1 MMARIQTTLICLLL
15 PCLLQDSLSR
25 HVPHEG
31 GHALQP
37 RIQRDIKNVDPPVVL
52 QGPITHGMDV
62 DAILRKHNITLPNG
76 YLGQCTVV
84 NTCEGLKEQLE
95 DTNRQL
101 HEKTSHTIQLEQ
113 EVFKLKLT
121 VRQLRVKSATCG
133 LETSDH
139 IAKLQAQLEDKMSQL
154 EQMSHDNGNLVLRI
168 TALTY
173 EVNELQK
180 KNTSTSTSTKI
191 TDLLSQ
197 LEEKKKQLQFKTE
210 QLEKNSHSSQRI
222 LEIIELQ
229 TQIWELEKTNRSLET
244 LTQITVLQR
253 QLDAK
258 INELESN
265 SEGSD
270 DSKIVV
276 MMITLENEITE
287 LQKRI
292 SELTEESKTKMTDLQ
307 RQLKEMKQQLIDKI
321 LQLPDNNTNTELTEE
336 ILALQNAINNLYIQ
350 ISNLQ
355 KKTNAQHA
363 ELQKN
368 LNNKEKQQEAWKKQL
383 KGEDETSVQLIMKI
397 IYIMR
402 EQRDLQIQTTQQ
414 MQTTAAQITALLQ
427 QVQDKEDEI
436 DRVRAENKDLQKQLK
451 ENNATCFSLENK
463 YDRVRG
469 ELEDKINLLNSQNS
483 GISKLVLSIMVLN
496 DEVKWLRTQIISPEA
511 ADKIDE
517 LQKQL
522 EQKNRELKTKSNE
535 LQEKSSNG
543 QRILRIIEV
552 QNLIWEFQKGVDTQS
567 NIYQIAVLQKEL
579 NDLTAEMEDKADDD
593 SKLVLTITT
602 LQSEVVNLQRMLS
615 ALSQSTAAQIVLG
628 LEKQLEDKKKQ
639 LAKLVEQSGKGPKM
653 SNLEN
658 QISEIEKR
666 IAELKEENPEA
677 KITEL
682 TTQLKES
689 ERQLEENIKRLKK
702 KDSKNSY
709 LIMQIIHLQR
719 KLRDIQNAASQQFN
733 ETAADVTALQEQ
745 LEAREEESARCQAQ
759 NKDLEKRLGD
769 KDAQCSGLQDRY
781 DNLQEKLG
789 SAMNKLDNVT
799 GYNDKLVLEVWTLT
813 NEVDDLKKRTV
824 TSATKINELQKL
836 LDEKIKE
843 LAKKTQEL
851 EDNAPQPENVLRIIA
866 IQNEILNLQ
875 KGVSNGI
882 NFDQIAALENE
893 LDALIATIEEKNNG
907 NCKQILQII
916 ALQNQVTRLQ
926 RQELELNQSS
936 EAKIAEL
943 KNQLQET
950 RDQLNEKRNEL
961 KETDS
966 RIPQLIAET
975 MGLRNK
981 LTELERTLSELKR
994 TSADKMEDLQSLL
1007 KQKSKQLEENTTQLR
1022 AVDAKNAEQ
1031 ILKIIELQK
1040 QMNEIQIEASKG
1052 KDETASE
1059 ISALQEQL
1067 EAREEESAR
1076 CQAQNKDLEKRLGD
1090 KDAQCSGLQDRY
1102 DNLQDKLG
1110 SAMNK
1115 LDNVTGYNDKLVL
1128 EVWTLTNEV
1137 DDLKKRTVTSA
1148 TKINELQKLLDEK
1161 IKELAKKTQELEDN
1175 APQPENVLRIIAIQ
1189 NEILNLQK
1197 GVSNGINFDQI
1208 AALENELDALIATIE
1223 EKNNGNCKQILQ
1235 IIALQNQ
1242 VTRLQRQE
1250 LELNQSSEAKIAEL
1264 KNQLQET
1271 RDQLNEKRNELKE
1284 TDSRIPQLIAETMG
1298 LRNKL
1303 TELERTLS
1311 ELKRTSADKME
1322 DLQSLLKQKS
1332 KQLEE
1337 NTTQLRAVDA
1347 KNAEQ
1352 ILKIIELQK
1361 QMNEIQIEAS
1371 KGKDETASEISA
1383 LQEQLEAREEESARC
1398 QAQNK
1403 DLEKRLGDKDAQC
1416 SGLQDRYDNLQ
1427 DKLGSAMNKLDN
1439 VTGYNDK
1446 LVLEVWTLT
1455 NEVDDLK
1462 KRTVT
1467 SATKINELQ
1476 KLLDEKIK
1484 ELAKKTQELEDNAP
1498 QPENVLRIIAI
1509 QNEILNLQKGVS
1521 NGINF
1526 DQIAALENELDAL
1539 IATIEEKNNGNC
1551 KQILQIIALQNQVTR
1566 LQRQELEL
1574 NQSSEAKIAELKNQL
1589 QETRD
1594 QLNEK
1599 RNELKET
1606 DSRIPQLIAE
1616 TMGLRNKLTELERTL
1631 SELKRTSADKM
1642 EDLQSLLKQKS
1653 KQLEENTTQLRAVDA
1668 KNAEQILKIIELQKQ
1683 MNEIQIEASKG
1694 KDETASEISALQEQ
1708 LEAREEESARC
1719 QAQNKDLE
1727 KRLGDKDAQCS
1738 GLQDR
1743 YDNLQDKLGSAMNKL
1758 DNVTGY
1764 NDKLVLEVWTLTNEV
1779 DDLKKRTVT
1788 SATKIN
1794 ELQKLL
1800 DEKIKELAKKT
1811 QELEDNAPQPENVLR
1826 IIAIQN
1832 EILNLQKG
1840 VSSGIN
1846 FDQIAALEN
1855 ELDALIATI
1864 EEKNNGNC
1872 KQILQIIALQNQ
1884 VTRLQRQELELNQSS
1899 EAKIAELENQL
1910 QETRDQLN
1918 EKKDE
1923 LKETDSRIP
1932 QLIAEIMG
1940 LRNKLTELERTLS
1953 ELKRTSA
1960 DKMEDLQSLL
1970 KQKSKQLEENTT
1982 QLRAVDAKNAEQ
1994 ILNIIELQ
2002 KQMKAIQTE
2011 ASNAKDKSA
2020 SEISELQEQLKAKEK
2035 LNARLDSKNRELEKL
2050 QKEMK
2055 MECDE
2060 IQHRCKEVQL
2070 QTDQNQEDLRK
2081 MQQQLRE
2088 KESAFNRLQQQLRD
2102 SKDDNARLQERN
2114 KSLQEENDKLKMNL
2128 QDLMVD
2134 PETVVHR
2141 TKVAFD
2147 PDTAHPK
2154 IILSPDETVMSVA
2167 EQRQNVP
2174 NDPGR
2179 YDLSLAALG
2188 KTGFN
2193 RGRNYWEVEVAGK
2206 TCYNI
2211 GVARGSANRKGQL
2224 KLKPAEGYWTIILTK
2239 QGVLK
2244 ALAAR
2249 PLDIQL
2255 PAVPQKLGILLDYK
2269 KGEVSFYNADT
2280 RSLLHTFTGN
2290 RFTDKL
2296 YPFFNSC
2303 LETNDEDSPIVLTR
2317 VGSVSWID

>member
-1 MMARIQTTLICLLL
+1 MARIQITLICLLL
-15 PCLLQDSLSR
+15 PCLFQDSLSK

-37 RIQRDIKNVDPPVVL
+37 RIQRDIKNVDLPVVL
-52 QGPITHGMDV
+52 QGPITHVTDV

-84 NTCEGLKEQLE
+84 NSCEGLKEQLE

-101 HEKTSHTIQLEQ
+101 QEKTSHTIQLEQ
-113 EVFKLKLT
+113 EVFRLKIT

-197 LEEKKKQLQFKTE
+197 LEEKNKQLQFKTE
-210 QLEKNSHSSQRI
+210 QLERNSRSAQRI
-222 LEIIELQ
+222 
-229 TQIWELEKTNRSLET
+229 
-244 LTQITVLQR
+244 LQR
-253 QLDAK
+253 QLEAK
-258 INELESN
+258 INELEGN

-276 MMITLENEITE
+276 MMITLENEVTE

-307 RQLKEMKQQLIDKI
+307 RQLKEMNQQLIDKI

-397 IYIMR
+397 ISIMR

-436 DRVRAENKDLQKQLK
+436 DRVQAENKDLQKQLK

-483 GISKLVLSIMVLN
+483 GISKLVLSIVALN

-552 QNLIWEFQKGVDTQS
+552 QNLIWEFQKGVATQS
-567 NIYQIAVLQKEL
+567 NIYQIAALQKEL

-615 ALSQSTAAQIVLG
+615 ALSLSTAAQIVR

-639 LAKLVEQSGKGPKM
+639 LAKLVEQSGMGPKM

-677 KITEL
+677 KIIEL

-689 ERQLEENIKRLKK
+689 EKQLEENIKRLKK
-702 KDSKNSY
+702 KDSNNSY
-709 LIMQIIHLQR
+709 LIMQILHLQR

-733 ETAADVTALQEQ
+733 ENAADVTALQEQ

-781 DNLQEKLG
+781 DSLQDKLG

-824 TSATKINELQKL
+824 TSAAKINELQKL

-875 KGVSNGI
+875 KGVSNGT

-926 RQELELNQSS
+926 RQELE
-936 EAKIAEL
+936 
-943 KNQLQET
+943 
-950 RDQLNEKRNEL
+950 
-961 KETDS
+961 
-966 RIPQLIAET
+966 
-975 MGLRNK
+975 
-981 LTELERTLSELKR
+981 
-994 TSADKMEDLQSLL
+994 
-1007 KQKSKQLEENTTQLR
+1007 
-1022 AVDAKNAEQ
+1022 
-1031 ILKIIELQK
+1031 
-1040 QMNEIQIEASKG
+1040 
-1052 KDETASE
+1052 
-1059 ISALQEQL
+1059 
-1067 EAREEESAR
+1067 
-1076 CQAQNKDLEKRLGD
+1076 
-1090 KDAQCSGLQDRY
+1090 
-1102 DNLQDKLG
+1102 
-1110 SAMNK
+1110 
-1115 LDNVTGYNDKLVL
+1115 
-1128 EVWTLTNEV
+1128 
-1137 DDLKKRTVTSA
+1137 
-1148 TKINELQKLLDEK
+1148 
-1161 IKELAKKTQELEDN
+1161 
-1175 APQPENVLRIIAIQ
+1175 
-1189 NEILNLQK
+1189 
-1197 GVSNGINFDQI
+1197 F
-1208 AALENELDALIATIE
+1208 
-1223 EKNNGNCKQILQ
+1223 
-1235 IIALQNQ
+1235 
-1242 VTRLQRQE
+1242 
-1250 LELNQSSEAKIAEL
+1250 
-1264 KNQLQET
+1264 
-1271 RDQLNEKRNELKE
+1271 
-1284 TDSRIPQLIAETMG
+1284 
-1298 LRNKL
+1298 
-1303 TELERTLS
+1303 
-1311 ELKRTSADKME
+1311 
-1322 DLQSLLKQKS
+1322 
-1332 KQLEE
+1332 
-1337 NTTQLRAVDA
+1337 
-1347 KNAEQ
+1347 
-1352 ILKIIELQK
+1352 
-1361 QMNEIQIEAS
+1361 
-1371 KGKDETASEISA
+1371 
-1383 LQEQLEAREEESARC
+1383 
-1398 QAQNK
+1398 
-1403 DLEKRLGDKDAQC
+1403 
-1416 SGLQDRYDNLQ
+1416 
-1427 DKLGSAMNKLDN
+1427 
-1439 VTGYNDK
+1439 
-1446 LVLEVWTLT
+1446 
-1455 NEVDDLK
+1455 
-1462 KRTVT
+1462 
-1467 SATKINELQ
+1467 
-1476 KLLDEKIK
+1476 
-1484 ELAKKTQELEDNAP
+1484 
-1498 QPENVLRIIAI
+1498 
-1509 QNEILNLQKGVS
+1509 
-1521 NGINF
+1521 
-1526 DQIAALENELDAL
+1526 
-1539 IATIEEKNNGNC
+1539 
-1551 KQILQIIALQNQVTR
+1551 
-1566 LQRQELEL
+1566 
-1574 NQSSEAKIAELKNQL
+1574 
-1589 QETRD
+1589 
-1594 QLNEK
+1594 
-1599 RNELKET
+1599 
-1606 DSRIPQLIAE
+1606 
-1616 TMGLRNKLTELERTL
+1616 
-1631 SELKRTSADKM
+1631 
-1642 EDLQSLLKQKS
+1642 
-1653 KQLEENTTQLRAVDA
+1653 
-1668 KNAEQILKIIELQKQ
+1668 
-1683 MNEIQIEASKG
+1683 
-1694 KDETASEISALQEQ
+1694 
-1708 LEAREEESARC
+1708 
-1719 QAQNKDLE
+1719 
-1727 KRLGDKDAQCS
+1727 
-1738 GLQDR
+1738 
-1743 YDNLQDKLGSAMNKL
+1743 
-1758 DNVTGY
+1758 
-1764 NDKLVLEVWTLTNEV
+1764 
-1779 DDLKKRTVT
+1779 
-1788 SATKIN
+1788 
-1794 ELQKLL
+1794 
-1800 DEKIKELAKKT
+1800 
-1811 QELEDNAPQPENVLR
+1811 
-1826 IIAIQN
+1826 
-1832 EILNLQKG
+1832 
-1840 VSSGIN
+1840 
-1846 FDQIAALEN
+1846 
-1855 ELDALIATI
+1855 
-1864 EEKNNGNC
+1864 
-1872 KQILQIIALQNQ
+1872 
-1884 VTRLQRQELELNQSS
+1884 NQSS

-1953 ELKRTSA
+1953 ELKQTSA

-1994 ILNIIELQ
+1994 ILKIIELQ
-2002 KQMKAIQTE
+2002 KQMNEIQIEASKGKNEIASEISALQEQLEAREEESARCQAQNKDLEKRLGDKDAQCSGLQDRYDSLQDKLGSAMNKLDNVTGYNDKLVLEVWTLTNEVDDLKKRTVTSAAKINELQKLLDEKIKELAKKTQELEDNAPQPENVLRIIAIQNEILNLQKGVSNGTNFDQIAALENELDALIATIEEKNNGNCKQILQIIALQNQVTRLQRQEFEFNQSSEAKIAELENQLQETRDQLNEKKDELKETDSRIPQLIAEIMGLRNKLTELERTLSELKQTSADKMEDLQSLLKQKSKQLEENTTQLRAVDAKNAEQILKIIELQKQMNAIQIEASKGKDETASEIYALQEQLEAREEESARCQAQNKDLEKRLGDKDAQCSGLQDRYDSLQDELGSAMNKLDNVTGYNDKLVLEVWTLTNEVDDLKKRTVTSAAKINELQKLLDEKIKELAKKTQELEDNAPQPENVLRIIAIQNEILNLQKGVSNGTNFDQIAALENELDALIATIEEKNNGNCKQILQIIALQNQVTRLQRQELEFNQSSEAKIAELENQLQETRDQLNEKKDELKETDSRIPQLIAEIMGLRNKLTELERTLSELKQTSADKMEDLQSLLKQKSKQLEENTTQLRAVDAKNAEQILKIIELQKQMNEIQIEASKGKNEIASEISALQEQLEAREEESARCQAQNKDLEKRLGDKDAQCSGLQDRYDSLQDKLGSAMNKLDNVTGYNDKLVLEVWTLTNEVDDLKKRTVTSASKINELQKLLDEKIKELAKKTQELEDNAPQPENVLRIIAIQNEILNLQKGVSNGTNFDQIAALENELDALIATIEEKNNGNCKQILQIIALQNQVTRLQRQEFEFNQSSEAKIAELENQLQETRDQLNEKKDELKETDSRIPQLIAEIMGLRNKLTELERTLSELKQTSADKMEDLQSLLKQKSKQLEENTTQLRAVDAKNAEQILKIIELQKEMKAIQTE
-2011 ASNAKDKSA
+2011 ASKAKDKSA
-2020 SEISELQEQLKAKEK
+2020 SEISEIQKQLKAKEK
-2035 LNARLDSKNRELEKL
+2035 LNARLDSKNRELEKF
-2050 QKEMK
+2050 QKEIK

-2070 QTDQNQEDLRK
+2070 QNDQNQEDLLK
-2081 MQQQLRE
+2081 MQQQLQE
-2088 KESAFNRLQQQLRD
+2088 KEAAFNRLQQQLRD
-2102 SKDDNARLQERN
+2102 SKDDNARLQGRN
-2114 KSLQEENDKLKMNL
+2114 KGLQEENDKLKMNL
-2128 QDLMVD
+2128 QDLLVD
-2134 PETVVHR
+2134 PETIVHS
-2141 TKVAFD
+2141 TKVALD

-2154 IILSPDETVMSVA
+2154 IILSADETEMSVA
-2167 EQRQNVP
+2167 QQRQNVP
-2174 NDPGR
+2174 NNPGR

-2255 PAVPQKLGILLDYK
+2255 HVLPQKFGILLDYK

-2290 RFTDKL
+2290 RFTDNL
-2296 YPFFNSC
+2296 YPFFNNC
-2303 LETNDEDSPIVLTR
+2303 LETNDEDAPIVLTR
-2317 VGSVSWID
+2317 VGSVSWIQ

>member
-52 QGPITHGMDV
+52 QGPITHVTDV
-62 DAILRKHNITLPNG
+62 DAILQKHNITLPNG

-84 NTCEGLKEQLE
+84 NSCEGLKEQLE

-101 HEKTSHTIQLEQ
+101 QEKTSHTIQLEQ
-113 EVFKLKLT
+113 EVFRLKFT
-121 VRQLRVKSATCG
+121 VRQLRVKSTTCG

-197 LEEKKKQLQFKTE
+197 LEENNKQLQFKTE
-210 QLEKNSHSSQRI
+210 QLERNSRSAQRI

-229 TQIWELEKTNRSLET
+229 TQIWELEKTNHSQET
-244 LTQITVLQR
+244 LTQIPVLQR
-253 QLDAK
+253 QLEAK
-258 INELESN
+258 INELEGN

-270 DSKIVV
+270 DSKKVV
-276 MMITLENEITE
+276 MMITLENEVTE

-292 SELTEESKTKMTDLQ
+292 SELTEESKTKITDQQ
-307 RQLKEMKQQLIDKI
+307 RQLKEMNQQLIDKI

-336 ILALQNAINNLYIQ
+336 ILALQNAINNINIQ
-350 ISNLQ
+350 ISSLQ

-363 ELQKN
+363 ELQKT
-368 LNNKEKQQEAWKKQL
+368 LNDKEKQQEAWKKQL

-397 IYIMR
+397 ISIMR

-436 DRVRAENKDLQKQLK
+436 DRVQAENKDLQKQLK

-483 GISKLVLSIMVLN
+483 GISKLVLSIVALN

-517 LQKQL
+517 LQKKL

-535 LQEKSSNG
+535 LQEKSTNG

-552 QNLIWEFQKGVDTQS
+552 QNLIWEFQKGVATQS

-615 ALSQSTAAQIVLG
+615 ALSQSTAAQIV
-628 LEKQLEDKKKQ
+628 Q
-639 LAKLVEQSGKGPKM
+639 
-653 SNLEN
+653 
-658 QISEIEKR
+658 
-666 IAELKEENPEA
+666 
-677 KITEL
+677 L

-709 LIMQIIHLQR
+709 LIMQILHLQR

-745 LEAREEESARCQAQ
+745 LEAREEESARCQAK

-781 DNLQEKLG
+781 DSLQDKLG

-824 TSATKINELQKL
+824 TSAAKINGEYPCCRALFIANHVCFERSTYVSIDPVMIFPHLSELQKL
-836 LDEKIKE
+836 LDAKIKE

-851 EDNAPQPENVLRIIA
+851 EDNAPQPENILRIIA

-875 KGVSNGI
+875 KGVSNGT

-926 RQELELNQSS
+926 RQELE
-936 EAKIAEL
+936 
-943 KNQLQET
+943 
-950 RDQLNEKRNEL
+950 
-961 KETDS
+961 
-966 RIPQLIAET
+966 
-975 MGLRNK
+975 
-981 LTELERTLSELKR
+981 
-994 TSADKMEDLQSLL
+994 
-1007 KQKSKQLEENTTQLR
+1007 
-1022 AVDAKNAEQ
+1022 
-1031 ILKIIELQK
+1031 
-1040 QMNEIQIEASKG
+1040 
-1052 KDETASE
+1052 
-1059 ISALQEQL
+1059 
-1067 EAREEESAR
+1067 
-1076 CQAQNKDLEKRLGD
+1076 
-1090 KDAQCSGLQDRY
+1090 
-1102 DNLQDKLG
+1102 
-1110 SAMNK
+1110 
-1115 LDNVTGYNDKLVL
+1115 
-1128 EVWTLTNEV
+1128 
-1137 DDLKKRTVTSA
+1137 
-1148 TKINELQKLLDEK
+1148 
-1161 IKELAKKTQELEDN
+1161 
-1175 APQPENVLRIIAIQ
+1175 
-1189 NEILNLQK
+1189 
-1197 GVSNGINFDQI
+1197 F
-1208 AALENELDALIATIE
+1208 
-1223 EKNNGNCKQILQ
+1223 
-1235 IIALQNQ
+1235 
-1242 VTRLQRQE
+1242 
-1250 LELNQSSEAKIAEL
+1250 
-1264 KNQLQET
+1264 
-1271 RDQLNEKRNELKE
+1271 
-1284 TDSRIPQLIAETMG
+1284 
-1298 LRNKL
+1298 
-1303 TELERTLS
+1303 
-1311 ELKRTSADKME
+1311 
-1322 DLQSLLKQKS
+1322 
-1332 KQLEE
+1332 
-1337 NTTQLRAVDA
+1337 
-1347 KNAEQ
+1347 
-1352 ILKIIELQK
+1352 
-1361 QMNEIQIEAS
+1361 
-1371 KGKDETASEISA
+1371 
-1383 LQEQLEAREEESARC
+1383 
-1398 QAQNK
+1398 
-1403 DLEKRLGDKDAQC
+1403 
-1416 SGLQDRYDNLQ
+1416 
-1427 DKLGSAMNKLDN
+1427 
-1439 VTGYNDK
+1439 
-1446 LVLEVWTLT
+1446 
-1455 NEVDDLK
+1455 
-1462 KRTVT
+1462 
-1467 SATKINELQ
+1467 
-1476 KLLDEKIK
+1476 
-1484 ELAKKTQELEDNAP
+1484 
-1498 QPENVLRIIAI
+1498 
-1509 QNEILNLQKGVS
+1509 
-1521 NGINF
+1521 
-1526 DQIAALENELDAL
+1526 
-1539 IATIEEKNNGNC
+1539 
-1551 KQILQIIALQNQVTR
+1551 
-1566 LQRQELEL
+1566 
-1574 NQSSEAKIAELKNQL
+1574 
-1589 QETRD
+1589 
-1594 QLNEK
+1594 
-1599 RNELKET
+1599 
-1606 DSRIPQLIAE
+1606 
-1616 TMGLRNKLTELERTL
+1616 
-1631 SELKRTSADKM
+1631 
-1642 EDLQSLLKQKS
+1642 
-1653 KQLEENTTQLRAVDA
+1653 
-1668 KNAEQILKIIELQKQ
+1668 
-1683 MNEIQIEASKG
+1683 
-1694 KDETASEISALQEQ
+1694 
-1708 LEAREEESARC
+1708 
-1719 QAQNKDLE
+1719 
-1727 KRLGDKDAQCS
+1727 
-1738 GLQDR
+1738 
-1743 YDNLQDKLGSAMNKL
+1743 
-1758 DNVTGY
+1758 
-1764 NDKLVLEVWTLTNEV
+1764 
-1779 DDLKKRTVT
+1779 
-1788 SATKIN
+1788 
-1794 ELQKLL
+1794 
-1800 DEKIKELAKKT
+1800 
-1811 QELEDNAPQPENVLR
+1811 
-1826 IIAIQN
+1826 
-1832 EILNLQKG
+1832 
-1840 VSSGIN
+1840 
-1846 FDQIAALEN
+1846 
-1855 ELDALIATI
+1855 
-1864 EEKNNGNC
+1864 
-1872 KQILQIIALQNQ
+1872 
-1884 VTRLQRQELELNQSS
+1884 NQSS

-1918 EKKDE
+1918 EKNGE

-1970 KQKSKQLEENTT
+1970 KQKSKQLEEITT

-1994 ILNIIELQ
+1994 ILKIIELQ
-2002 KQMKAIQTE
+2002 KEMKAIQTE
-2011 ASNAKDKSA
+2011 ASKAKDKSV
-2020 SEISELQEQLKAKEK
+2020 SEISELQKQLKAKEK
-2035 LNARLDSKNRELEKL
+2035 LNARLDSKNRELEKF

-2070 QTDQNQEDLRK
+2070 QNDQNQEDLLK

-2088 KESAFNRLQQQLRD
+2088 EEAAFNRLQQQLRD
-2102 SKDDNARLQERN
+2102 SKDDNARLQRRN
-2114 KSLQEENDKLKMNL
+2114 KSLQDENDKLKMNL
-2128 QDLMVD
+2128 QDLLVD
-2134 PETVVHR
+2134 PETIVHS
-2141 TKVAFD
+2141 TKVALD

-2154 IILSPDETVMSVA
+2154 IILSTDETEMSVA
-2167 EQRQNVP
+2167 QQRQNVP
-2174 NDPGR
+2174 NNPGR

-2244 ALAAR
+2244 ALAAG

-2255 PAVPQKLGILLDYK
+2255 PELPQKFGILLDYK
-2269 KGEVSFYNADT
+2269 KGEVSFYNANT

-2296 YPFFNSC
+2296 YPFFNTC
-2303 LETNDEDSPIVLTR
+2303 LETNDEDAPIVLTP
-2317 VGSVSWID
+2317 VGSVSWIQ

>member
-1 MMARIQTTLICLLL
+1 
-15 PCLLQDSLSR
+15 
-25 HVPHEG
+25 
-31 GHALQP
+31 
-37 RIQRDIKNVDPPVVL
+37 
-52 QGPITHGMDV
+52 
-62 DAILRKHNITLPNG
+62 
-76 YLGQCTVV
+76 
-84 NTCEGLKEQLE
+84 
-95 DTNRQL
+95 
-101 HEKTSHTIQLEQ
+101 
-113 EVFKLKLT
+113 
-121 VRQLRVKSATCG
+121 
-133 LETSDH
+133 
-139 IAKLQAQLEDKMSQL
+139 
-154 EQMSHDNGNLVLRI
+154 
-168 TALTY
+168 
-173 EVNELQK
+173 
-180 KNTSTSTSTKI
+180 
-191 TDLLSQ
+191 
-197 LEEKKKQLQFKTE
+197 
-210 QLEKNSHSSQRI
+210 
-222 LEIIELQ
+222 
-229 TQIWELEKTNRSLET
+229 
-244 LTQITVLQR
+244 
-253 QLDAK
+253 
-258 INELESN
+258 
-265 SEGSD
+265 
-270 DSKIVV
+270 
-276 MMITLENEITE
+276 
-287 LQKRI
+287 
-292 SELTEESKTKMTDLQ
+292 
-307 RQLKEMKQQLIDKI
+307 
-321 LQLPDNNTNTELTEE
+321 
-336 ILALQNAINNLYIQ
+336 
-350 ISNLQ
+350 
-355 KKTNAQHA
+355 
-363 ELQKN
+363 
-368 LNNKEKQQEAWKKQL
+368 
-383 KGEDETSVQLIMKI
+383 
-397 IYIMR
+397 
-402 EQRDLQIQTTQQ
+402 
-414 MQTTAAQITALLQ
+414 
-427 QVQDKEDEI
+427 
-436 DRVRAENKDLQKQLK
+436 
-451 ENNATCFSLENK
+451 
-463 YDRVRG
+463 
-469 ELEDKINLLNSQNS
+469 
-483 GISKLVLSIMVLN
+483 
-496 DEVKWLRTQIISPEA
+496 
-511 ADKIDE
+511 
-517 LQKQL
+517 
-522 EQKNRELKTKSNE
+522 
-535 LQEKSSNG
+535 
-543 QRILRIIEV
+543 
-552 QNLIWEFQKGVDTQS
+552 
-567 NIYQIAVLQKEL
+567 
-579 NDLTAEMEDKADDD
+579 
-593 SKLVLTITT
+593 
-602 LQSEVVNLQRMLS
+602 
-615 ALSQSTAAQIVLG
+615 
-628 LEKQLEDKKKQ
+628 
-639 LAKLVEQSGKGPKM
+639 
-653 SNLEN
+653 
-658 QISEIEKR
+658 
-666 IAELKEENPEA
+666 
-677 KITEL
+677 
-682 TTQLKES
+682 
-689 ERQLEENIKRLKK
+689 
-702 KDSKNSY
+702 
-709 LIMQIIHLQR
+709 
-719 KLRDIQNAASQQFN
+719 
-733 ETAADVTALQEQ
+733 
-745 LEAREEESARCQAQ
+745 
-759 NKDLEKRLGD
+759 
-769 KDAQCSGLQDRY
+769 
-781 DNLQEKLG
+781 
-789 SAMNKLDNVT
+789 MNKLDNVT

-875 KGVSNGI
+875 KGVSNGT

-907 NCKQILQII
+907 NCRQILQII

-926 RQELELNQSS
+926 RQELEFNQSS

-943 KNQLQET
+943 ENQLQET
-950 RDQLNEKRNEL
+950 RDQLNEKKDEL

-966 RIPQLIAET
+966 RIPQLIAEI

-994 TSADKMEDLQSLL
+994 RSADKMEDLQSLL

-1040 QMNEIQIEASKG
+1040 QVNEIRIEVSKG

-1197 GVSNGINFDQI
+1197 GVSNGTNFDQI

-1223 EKNNGNCKQILQ
+1223 EKNNGNCRQILQ

-1250 LELNQSSEAKIAEL
+1250 LEFNQSSEAKIAEL
-1264 KNQLQET
+1264 ENQLQET
-1271 RDQLNEKRNELKE
+1271 RDQLNEKKDELKE
-1284 TDSRIPQLIAETMG
+1284 TDSRIPQLIAEIMG

-1311 ELKRTSADKME
+1311 ELKRRSADKME

-1361 QMNEIQIEAS
+1361 QMNEIRIEVS

-1521 NGINF
+1521 NGTNF

-1551 KQILQIIALQNQVTR
+1551 RQILQIIALQNQVTR
-1566 LQRQELEL
+1566 LQRQELE
-1574 NQSSEAKIAELKNQL
+1574 
-1589 QETRD
+1589 
-1594 QLNEK
+1594 
-1599 RNELKET
+1599 
-1606 DSRIPQLIAE
+1606 
-1616 TMGLRNKLTELERTL
+1616 
-1631 SELKRTSADKM
+1631 
-1642 EDLQSLLKQKS
+1642 
-1653 KQLEENTTQLRAVDA
+1653 
-1668 KNAEQILKIIELQKQ
+1668 
-1683 MNEIQIEASKG
+1683 
-1694 KDETASEISALQEQ
+1694 
-1708 LEAREEESARC
+1708 
-1719 QAQNKDLE
+1719 
-1727 KRLGDKDAQCS
+1727 
-1738 GLQDR
+1738 
-1743 YDNLQDKLGSAMNKL
+1743 
-1758 DNVTGY
+1758 
-1764 NDKLVLEVWTLTNEV
+1764 
-1779 DDLKKRTVT
+1779 
-1788 SATKIN
+1788 
-1794 ELQKLL
+1794 
-1800 DEKIKELAKKT
+1800 
-1811 QELEDNAPQPENVLR
+1811 
-1826 IIAIQN
+1826 
-1832 EILNLQKG
+1832 
-1840 VSSGIN
+1840 
-1846 FDQIAALEN
+1846 F
-1855 ELDALIATI
+1855 
-1864 EEKNNGNC
+1864 
-1872 KQILQIIALQNQ
+1872 
-1884 VTRLQRQELELNQSS
+1884 NQSS

-1953 ELKRTSA
+1953 ELKRRSA

-1994 ILNIIELQ
+1994 ILKIIELHE
-2002 KQMKAIQTE
+2002 QMKAIQTE
-2011 ASNAKDKSA
+2011 ASKAKDKSA
-2020 SEISELQEQLKAKEK
+2020 SEISGLQEQLKAKEK
-2035 LNARLDSKNRELEKL
+2035 LNARLDSKNRELEKF

-2070 QTDQNQEDLRK
+2070 QTDQNQEDLLK

-2088 KESAFNRLQQQLRD
+2088 KEAAFNRLQQQLRD

-2128 QDLMVD
+2128 QDLVVD
-2134 PETVVHR
+2134 PETVVHS

-2154 IILSPDETVMSVA
+2154 IILSADETVMSVA
-2167 EQRQNVP
+2167 QQRQNVP

-2255 PAVPQKLGILLDYK
+2255 PAVPQKFGILLDYK

-2296 YPFFNSC
+2296 YPFFNAC
-2303 LETNDEDSPIVLTR
+2303 LETNDEDAPIVLTR

>member
-52 QGPITHGMDV
+52 QGPITHVTDV
-62 DAILRKHNITLPNG
+62 DAILQKHNITLPNG

-84 NTCEGLKEQLE
+84 NSCEGLKEQLV

-101 HEKTSHTIQLEQ
+101 QEKTSHTIQLEQ
-113 EVFKLKLT
+113 EVFRLKFT
-121 VRQLRVKSATCG
+121 VRQLRVKSTTCG

-197 LEEKKKQLQFKTE
+197 LEENNKQLQFKTE
-210 QLEKNSHSSQRI
+210 QLERNSRSAQRI

-229 TQIWELEKTNRSLET
+229 TQIWELEKTNHSQET

-253 QLDAK
+253 QLEAK
-258 INELESN
+258 INELEGN

-270 DSKIVV
+270 DSKKVV
-276 MMITLENEITE
+276 MMITLENEVTE
-287 LQKRI
+287 LQKWI
-292 SELTEESKTKMTDLQ
+292 SELTEESKTKITDQQ
-307 RQLKEMKQQLIDKI
+307 RQLKEMNQQLIDKI

-336 ILALQNAINNLYIQ
+336 ILALQNAINNLNIQ
-350 ISNLQ
+350 ISSLQ

-363 ELQKN
+363 ELQKT

-397 IYIMR
+397 ISIMR

-436 DRVRAENKDLQKQLK
+436 DRVQAENKDLQKQLK

-483 GISKLVLSIMVLN
+483 GISKLVLSIVALN

-517 LQKQL
+517 LQKKL

-552 QNLIWEFQKGVDTQS
+552 QNLIWEFQKGVATQS
-567 NIYQIAVLQKEL
+567 NIYQVAVLQKEL

-615 ALSQSTAAQIVLG
+615 ALSQSTAAQIVR
-628 LEKQLEDKKKQ
+628 LEKQLEDKKQ

-709 LIMQIIHLQR
+709 MIMQILHLQR

-781 DNLQEKLG
+781 DSLQDKLG

-824 TSATKINELQKL
+824 TSAATINELQKL
-836 LDEKIKE
+836 LDAKIKE

-851 EDNAPQPENVLRIIA
+851 EDNAPQPENILRIIA

-875 KGVSNGI
+875 KGVSNGT

-926 RQELELNQSS
+926 RQELE
-936 EAKIAEL
+936 
-943 KNQLQET
+943 
-950 RDQLNEKRNEL
+950 
-961 KETDS
+961 
-966 RIPQLIAET
+966 
-975 MGLRNK
+975 
-981 LTELERTLSELKR
+981 
-994 TSADKMEDLQSLL
+994 
-1007 KQKSKQLEENTTQLR
+1007 
-1022 AVDAKNAEQ
+1022 
-1031 ILKIIELQK
+1031 
-1040 QMNEIQIEASKG
+1040 
-1052 KDETASE
+1052 
-1059 ISALQEQL
+1059 
-1067 EAREEESAR
+1067 
-1076 CQAQNKDLEKRLGD
+1076 
-1090 KDAQCSGLQDRY
+1090 
-1102 DNLQDKLG
+1102 
-1110 SAMNK
+1110 
-1115 LDNVTGYNDKLVL
+1115 
-1128 EVWTLTNEV
+1128 
-1137 DDLKKRTVTSA
+1137 
-1148 TKINELQKLLDEK
+1148 
-1161 IKELAKKTQELEDN
+1161 
-1175 APQPENVLRIIAIQ
+1175 
-1189 NEILNLQK
+1189 
-1197 GVSNGINFDQI
+1197 F
-1208 AALENELDALIATIE
+1208 
-1223 EKNNGNCKQILQ
+1223 
-1235 IIALQNQ
+1235 
-1242 VTRLQRQE
+1242 
-1250 LELNQSSEAKIAEL
+1250 
-1264 KNQLQET
+1264 
-1271 RDQLNEKRNELKE
+1271 
-1284 TDSRIPQLIAETMG
+1284 
-1298 LRNKL
+1298 
-1303 TELERTLS
+1303 
-1311 ELKRTSADKME
+1311 
-1322 DLQSLLKQKS
+1322 
-1332 KQLEE
+1332 
-1337 NTTQLRAVDA
+1337 
-1347 KNAEQ
+1347 
-1352 ILKIIELQK
+1352 
-1361 QMNEIQIEAS
+1361 
-1371 KGKDETASEISA
+1371 
-1383 LQEQLEAREEESARC
+1383 
-1398 QAQNK
+1398 
-1403 DLEKRLGDKDAQC
+1403 
-1416 SGLQDRYDNLQ
+1416 
-1427 DKLGSAMNKLDN
+1427 
-1439 VTGYNDK
+1439 
-1446 LVLEVWTLT
+1446 
-1455 NEVDDLK
+1455 
-1462 KRTVT
+1462 
-1467 SATKINELQ
+1467 
-1476 KLLDEKIK
+1476 
-1484 ELAKKTQELEDNAP
+1484 
-1498 QPENVLRIIAI
+1498 
-1509 QNEILNLQKGVS
+1509 
-1521 NGINF
+1521 
-1526 DQIAALENELDAL
+1526 
-1539 IATIEEKNNGNC
+1539 
-1551 KQILQIIALQNQVTR
+1551 
-1566 LQRQELEL
+1566 
-1574 NQSSEAKIAELKNQL
+1574 
-1589 QETRD
+1589 
-1594 QLNEK
+1594 
-1599 RNELKET
+1599 
-1606 DSRIPQLIAE
+1606 
-1616 TMGLRNKLTELERTL
+1616 
-1631 SELKRTSADKM
+1631 
-1642 EDLQSLLKQKS
+1642 
-1653 KQLEENTTQLRAVDA
+1653 
-1668 KNAEQILKIIELQKQ
+1668 
-1683 MNEIQIEASKG
+1683 
-1694 KDETASEISALQEQ
+1694 
-1708 LEAREEESARC
+1708 
-1719 QAQNKDLE
+1719 
-1727 KRLGDKDAQCS
+1727 
-1738 GLQDR
+1738 
-1743 YDNLQDKLGSAMNKL
+1743 
-1758 DNVTGY
+1758 
-1764 NDKLVLEVWTLTNEV
+1764 
-1779 DDLKKRTVT
+1779 
-1788 SATKIN
+1788 
-1794 ELQKLL
+1794 
-1800 DEKIKELAKKT
+1800 
-1811 QELEDNAPQPENVLR
+1811 
-1826 IIAIQN
+1826 
-1832 EILNLQKG
+1832 
-1840 VSSGIN
+1840 
-1846 FDQIAALEN
+1846 
-1855 ELDALIATI
+1855 
-1864 EEKNNGNC
+1864 
-1872 KQILQIIALQNQ
+1872 
-1884 VTRLQRQELELNQSS
+1884 NQSS

-1910 QETRDQLN
+1910 QATRDQLN
-1918 EKKDE
+1918 EKNDE

-1994 ILNIIELQ
+1994 ILKIIELQ
-2002 KQMKAIQTE
+2002 KEMKAIQTE
-2011 ASNAKDKSA
+2011 ASKAEDKSV
-2020 SEISELQEQLKAKEK
+2020 SEISELQKQLKAKEK
-2035 LNARLDSKNRELEKL
+2035 LNARLDSKNRELEKF

-2070 QTDQNQEDLRK
+2070 QNDQNQEDLLK

-2088 KESAFNRLQQQLRD
+2088 EEAAFNRLQQQLRD
-2102 SKDDNARLQERN
+2102 SKDDNARLQGRN

-2128 QDLMVD
+2128 QA
-2134 PETVVHR
+2134 
-2141 TKVAFD
+2141 KVALD

-2154 IILSPDETVMSVA
+2154 IILSTDETEMSVA
-2167 EQRQNVP
+2167 QQRQNVP
-2174 NDPGR
+2174 NNPER

-2244 ALAAR
+2244 ALAAG

-2255 PAVPQKLGILLDYK
+2255 PELPQKFGILLDYK
-2269 KGEVSFYNADT
+2269 KGEVSFYNANT

-2296 YPFFNSC
+2296 YPFFNTC
-2303 LETNDEDSPIVLTR
+2303 LETNDEDAPIVLTP
-2317 VGSVSWID
+2317 VGSVSWIQ

>member
-52 QGPITHGMDV
+52 QGPITHGTDV

-84 NTCEGLKEQLE
+84 NSCEGLKEQLE

-197 LEEKKKQLQFKTE
+197 LEEKNKELQFKTE

-229 TQIWELEKTNRSLET
+229 TQIWELEKTNHSQET

-265 SEGSD
+265 SKGSD

-292 SELTEESKTKMTDLQ
+292 LELTEESKTKMTDLQ
-307 RQLKEMKQQLIDKI
+307 RQLKEMNQQLIDKI
-321 LQLPDNNTNTELTEE
+321 LQQPDNNTNTELTEE

-363 ELQKN
+363 ALQKN

-397 IYIMR
+397 ISIMR

-436 DRVRAENKDLQKQLK
+436 DRVQAENKDLQKQLK

-483 GISKLVLSIMVLN
+483 GSKLVLSIVALN

-615 ALSQSTAAQIVLG
+615 ALSQSTTAQIVR

-639 LAKLVEQSGKGPKM
+639 LATLVEQSGKGPKM

-709 LIMQIIHLQR
+709 LIMQILHLQR

-781 DNLQEKLG
+781 DNLQDKLG

-875 KGVSNGI
+875 KGVSNGT

-907 NCKQILQII
+907 NCRQILQII

-926 RQELELNQSS
+926 RQELEFNQSS

-943 KNQLQET
+943 ENQLQET
-950 RDQLNEKRNEL
+950 RDQLNEKKDEL

-966 RIPQLIAET
+966 RIPQLIAEI

-994 TSADKMEDLQSLL
+994 RSADKMEDLQSLL

-1040 QMNEIQIEASKG
+1040 QVNEIRIEVSKG

-1197 GVSNGINFDQI
+1197 GVSNGTNFDQI

-1223 EKNNGNCKQILQ
+1223 EKNNGNCRQILQ

-1250 LELNQSSEAKIAEL
+1250 LE
-1264 KNQLQET
+1264 
-1271 RDQLNEKRNELKE
+1271 
-1284 TDSRIPQLIAETMG
+1284 
-1298 LRNKL
+1298 
-1303 TELERTLS
+1303 
-1311 ELKRTSADKME
+1311 
-1322 DLQSLLKQKS
+1322 
-1332 KQLEE
+1332 
-1337 NTTQLRAVDA
+1337 
-1347 KNAEQ
+1347 
-1352 ILKIIELQK
+1352 
-1361 QMNEIQIEAS
+1361 
-1371 KGKDETASEISA
+1371 
-1383 LQEQLEAREEESARC
+1383 
-1398 QAQNK
+1398 
-1403 DLEKRLGDKDAQC
+1403 
-1416 SGLQDRYDNLQ
+1416 
-1427 DKLGSAMNKLDN
+1427 
-1439 VTGYNDK
+1439 
-1446 LVLEVWTLT
+1446 
-1455 NEVDDLK
+1455 
-1462 KRTVT
+1462 
-1467 SATKINELQ
+1467 
-1476 KLLDEKIK
+1476 
-1484 ELAKKTQELEDNAP
+1484 
-1498 QPENVLRIIAI
+1498 
-1509 QNEILNLQKGVS
+1509 
-1521 NGINF
+1521 F
-1526 DQIAALENELDAL
+1526 
-1539 IATIEEKNNGNC
+1539 
-1551 KQILQIIALQNQVTR
+1551 
-1566 LQRQELEL
+1566 
-1574 NQSSEAKIAELKNQL
+1574 
-1589 QETRD
+1589 
-1594 QLNEK
+1594 
-1599 RNELKET
+1599 
-1606 DSRIPQLIAE
+1606 
-1616 TMGLRNKLTELERTL
+1616 
-1631 SELKRTSADKM
+1631 
-1642 EDLQSLLKQKS
+1642 
-1653 KQLEENTTQLRAVDA
+1653 
-1668 KNAEQILKIIELQKQ
+1668 
-1683 MNEIQIEASKG
+1683 
-1694 KDETASEISALQEQ
+1694 
-1708 LEAREEESARC
+1708 
-1719 QAQNKDLE
+1719 
-1727 KRLGDKDAQCS
+1727 
-1738 GLQDR
+1738 
-1743 YDNLQDKLGSAMNKL
+1743 
-1758 DNVTGY
+1758 
-1764 NDKLVLEVWTLTNEV
+1764 
-1779 DDLKKRTVT
+1779 
-1788 SATKIN
+1788 
-1794 ELQKLL
+1794 
-1800 DEKIKELAKKT
+1800 
-1811 QELEDNAPQPENVLR
+1811 
-1826 IIAIQN
+1826 
-1832 EILNLQKG
+1832 
-1840 VSSGIN
+1840 
-1846 FDQIAALEN
+1846 
-1855 ELDALIATI
+1855 
-1864 EEKNNGNC
+1864 
-1872 KQILQIIALQNQ
+1872 
-1884 VTRLQRQELELNQSS
+1884 NQSS

-1953 ELKRTSA
+1953 ELKRRSA

-1994 ILNIIELQ
+1994 ILKIIELHE
-2002 KQMKAIQTE
+2002 QMKAIQTE
-2011 ASNAKDKSA
+2011 ASKAKDKSA
-2020 SEISELQEQLKAKEK
+2020 SEISGLQEQLKAKEK
-2035 LNARLDSKNRELEKL
+2035 LNARLDSKNRELEKF

-2070 QTDQNQEDLRK
+2070 QTDQNQEDLLK

-2088 KESAFNRLQQQLRD
+2088 KEAAFNRLQQQLRD

-2128 QDLMVD
+2128 QDLVVD
-2134 PETVVHR
+2134 PETVVHS

-2154 IILSPDETVMSVA
+2154 IILSADETVMSVA
-2167 EQRQNVP
+2167 QQRQNVP

-2255 PAVPQKLGILLDYK
+2255 PAVPQKFGILLDYK

-2296 YPFFNSC
+2296 YPFFNAC
-2303 LETNDEDSPIVLTR
+2303 LETNDEDAPIVLTR

>member
-31 GHALQP
+31 GRALQP

-52 QGPITHGMDV
+52 QGPITHVTDV
-62 DAILRKHNITLPNG
+62 DAILQKHNITLPNG

-84 NTCEGLKEQLE
+84 NSCEGLKEQLE

-101 HEKTSHTIQLEQ
+101 QEKTSHTIQLEQ
-113 EVFKLKLT
+113 EVFRLKFT
-121 VRQLRVKSATCG
+121 VRQLRVKSTTCG

-180 KNTSTSTSTKI
+180 KNTTTSTSTKI

-197 LEEKKKQLQFKTE
+197 LEENNKQLQFKTE
-210 QLEKNSHSSQRI
+210 QLERNSRSAQRI

-229 TQIWELEKTNRSLET
+229 TQIWELEKTNHSQET

-253 QLDAK
+253 QLEAK
-258 INELESN
+258 INELEGN

-270 DSKIVV
+270 DSKKVV
-276 MMITLENEITE
+276 MMITLENEVTE

-292 SELTEESKTKMTDLQ
+292 SELTEESKTKITDQQ
-307 RQLKEMKQQLIDKI
+307 RQLKEMNQQLIDKI

-336 ILALQNAINNLYIQ
+336 ILALQNAINNLNIQ
-350 ISNLQ
+350 ISSLQ

-363 ELQKN
+363 ELQKT

-397 IYIMR
+397 ISIMR

-436 DRVRAENKDLQKQLK
+436 DRVQAENKDLQKQLK

-483 GISKLVLSIMVLN
+483 GISKLVLSIVALN

-517 LQKQL
+517 LQKKL

-552 QNLIWEFQKGVDTQS
+552 QNLIWEFQKGVATQS

-615 ALSQSTAAQIVLG
+615 ALSQSTAAQIVR
-628 LEKQLEDKKKQ
+628 LEKQLEDKKQ

-709 LIMQIIHLQR
+709 LIMQILHLQR

-769 KDAQCSGLQDRY
+769 KDAQCFGLQDRY
-781 DNLQEKLG
+781 DSLQDKLG

-824 TSATKINELQKL
+824 TSAAKINELQKL
-836 LDEKIKE
+836 LDAKIKE

-851 EDNAPQPENVLRIIA
+851 EDNAPQPENILRIIA

-875 KGVSNGI
+875 KGVSNGT

-926 RQELELNQSS
+926 RQELE
-936 EAKIAEL
+936 
-943 KNQLQET
+943 
-950 RDQLNEKRNEL
+950 
-961 KETDS
+961 
-966 RIPQLIAET
+966 
-975 MGLRNK
+975 
-981 LTELERTLSELKR
+981 
-994 TSADKMEDLQSLL
+994 
-1007 KQKSKQLEENTTQLR
+1007 
-1022 AVDAKNAEQ
+1022 
-1031 ILKIIELQK
+1031 
-1040 QMNEIQIEASKG
+1040 
-1052 KDETASE
+1052 
-1059 ISALQEQL
+1059 
-1067 EAREEESAR
+1067 
-1076 CQAQNKDLEKRLGD
+1076 
-1090 KDAQCSGLQDRY
+1090 
-1102 DNLQDKLG
+1102 
-1110 SAMNK
+1110 
-1115 LDNVTGYNDKLVL
+1115 
-1128 EVWTLTNEV
+1128 
-1137 DDLKKRTVTSA
+1137 
-1148 TKINELQKLLDEK
+1148 
-1161 IKELAKKTQELEDN
+1161 
-1175 APQPENVLRIIAIQ
+1175 
-1189 NEILNLQK
+1189 
-1197 GVSNGINFDQI
+1197 F
-1208 AALENELDALIATIE
+1208 
-1223 EKNNGNCKQILQ
+1223 
-1235 IIALQNQ
+1235 
-1242 VTRLQRQE
+1242 
-1250 LELNQSSEAKIAEL
+1250 
-1264 KNQLQET
+1264 
-1271 RDQLNEKRNELKE
+1271 
-1284 TDSRIPQLIAETMG
+1284 
-1298 LRNKL
+1298 
-1303 TELERTLS
+1303 
-1311 ELKRTSADKME
+1311 
-1322 DLQSLLKQKS
+1322 
-1332 KQLEE
+1332 
-1337 NTTQLRAVDA
+1337 
-1347 KNAEQ
+1347 
-1352 ILKIIELQK
+1352 
-1361 QMNEIQIEAS
+1361 
-1371 KGKDETASEISA
+1371 
-1383 LQEQLEAREEESARC
+1383 
-1398 QAQNK
+1398 
-1403 DLEKRLGDKDAQC
+1403 
-1416 SGLQDRYDNLQ
+1416 
-1427 DKLGSAMNKLDN
+1427 
-1439 VTGYNDK
+1439 
-1446 LVLEVWTLT
+1446 
-1455 NEVDDLK
+1455 
-1462 KRTVT
+1462 
-1467 SATKINELQ
+1467 
-1476 KLLDEKIK
+1476 
-1484 ELAKKTQELEDNAP
+1484 
-1498 QPENVLRIIAI
+1498 
-1509 QNEILNLQKGVS
+1509 
-1521 NGINF
+1521 
-1526 DQIAALENELDAL
+1526 
-1539 IATIEEKNNGNC
+1539 
-1551 KQILQIIALQNQVTR
+1551 
-1566 LQRQELEL
+1566 
-1574 NQSSEAKIAELKNQL
+1574 
-1589 QETRD
+1589 
-1594 QLNEK
+1594 
-1599 RNELKET
+1599 
-1606 DSRIPQLIAE
+1606 
-1616 TMGLRNKLTELERTL
+1616 
-1631 SELKRTSADKM
+1631 
-1642 EDLQSLLKQKS
+1642 
-1653 KQLEENTTQLRAVDA
+1653 
-1668 KNAEQILKIIELQKQ
+1668 
-1683 MNEIQIEASKG
+1683 
-1694 KDETASEISALQEQ
+1694 
-1708 LEAREEESARC
+1708 
-1719 QAQNKDLE
+1719 
-1727 KRLGDKDAQCS
+1727 
-1738 GLQDR
+1738 
-1743 YDNLQDKLGSAMNKL
+1743 
-1758 DNVTGY
+1758 
-1764 NDKLVLEVWTLTNEV
+1764 
-1779 DDLKKRTVT
+1779 
-1788 SATKIN
+1788 
-1794 ELQKLL
+1794 
-1800 DEKIKELAKKT
+1800 
-1811 QELEDNAPQPENVLR
+1811 
-1826 IIAIQN
+1826 
-1832 EILNLQKG
+1832 
-1840 VSSGIN
+1840 
-1846 FDQIAALEN
+1846 
-1855 ELDALIATI
+1855 
-1864 EEKNNGNC
+1864 
-1872 KQILQIIALQNQ
+1872 
-1884 VTRLQRQELELNQSS
+1884 NQSS

-1918 EKKDE
+1918 EKNDE

-1994 ILNIIELQ
+1994 ILKIIELQ
-2002 KQMKAIQTE
+2002 KEMKAIQTE
-2011 ASNAKDKSA
+2011 ASKAKDKSV
-2020 SEISELQEQLKAKEK
+2020 SEISELQKQLKAKEK
-2035 LNARLDSKNRELEKL
+2035 LNARLDSKNIELEKF

-2070 QTDQNQEDLRK
+2070 QNDQNQEDLLK

-2088 KESAFNRLQQQLRD
+2088 EEAAFNRLQQQLRD
-2102 SKDDNARLQERN
+2102 SKDDNARLQGRN

-2128 QDLMVD
+2128 QDLLVD
-2134 PETVVHR
+2134 PETIVHS
-2141 TKVAFD
+2141 TKVALD

-2154 IILSPDETVMSVA
+2154 IILSTDETEMSVA
-2167 EQRQNVP
+2167 QQRQNVP
-2174 NDPGR
+2174 NNPGR

-2244 ALAAR
+2244 ALAAG

-2255 PAVPQKLGILLDYK
+2255 PELPQKFGILLDYK
-2269 KGEVSFYNADT
+2269 KGEVSFYNANT
-2280 RSLLHTFTGN
+2280 RSLLHKFTGN

-2296 YPFFNSC
+2296 YPFFNTC
-2303 LETNDEDSPIVLTR
+2303 LESNDDGPIVLTP
-2317 VGSVSWID
+2317 VGSVSWIQ

>member
-52 QGPITHGMDV
+52 QGPMTHGTDV

-84 NTCEGLKEQLE
+84 NSCEGLKEQLE

-133 LETSDH
+133 RETSDH

-229 TQIWELEKTNRSLET
+229 TQIWELEKTNHSQET

-265 SEGSD
+265 SEGSN

-292 SELTEESKTKMTDLQ
+292 SELTEESETKMTDLQ

-436 DRVRAENKDLQKQLK
+436 DRVQAENKDLQKQLK

-483 GISKLVLSIMVLN
+483 GISKLVLSIVALN

-615 ALSQSTAAQIVLG
+615 ALSQSTAAQIVR

-689 ERQLEENIKRLKK
+689 KRQLEENIKRLEK

-709 LIMQIIHLQR
+709 LIMQILHLQR

-769 KDAQCSGLQDRY
+769 KDAQCSGLQGRY
-781 DNLQEKLG
+781 DNLQDKLG

-813 NEVDDLKKRTV
+813 NEVDDLKTRTV

-875 KGVSNGI
+875 KGVSNGT

-943 KNQLQET
+943 ENQLQET
-950 RDQLNEKRNEL
+950 RDQLNEKRDEL

-966 RIPQLIAET
+966 RIPQLIAEI

-1090 KDAQCSGLQDRY
+1090 KDAQCSGLQGRY

-1197 GVSNGINFDQI
+1197 GVSNGTNFDQI

-1271 RDQLNEKRNELKE
+1271 RDQLNEKRDELKE
-1284 TDSRIPQLIAETMG
+1284 TDSRIPQLIAEIMG

-1416 SGLQDRYDNLQ
+1416 SGLQGRYDNLQ

-1521 NGINF
+1521 NGTNF

-1599 RNELKET
+1599 RDELKET

-1616 TMGLRNKLTELERTL
+1616 IMGLRNKLTELERTL

-1727 KRLGDKDAQCS
+1727 KRLGDKDAQRS
-1738 GLQDR
+1738 GLQGR

-1840 VSSGIN
+1840 VSNGTN

-1918 EKKDE
+1918 EKRDE

-1994 ILNIIELQ
+1994 ILKIIELQ

-2011 ASNAKDKSA
+2011 ASKAKDKSA

-2050 QKEMK
+2050 QKETK

-2060 IQHRCKEVQL
+2060 IKHRCKEVQL

-2088 KESAFNRLQQQLRD
+2088 KEAAFNRLQQQLRD

-2128 QDLMVD
+2128 EDLVVD

-2154 IILSPDETVMSVA
+2154 IILSTDETVMSVA
-2167 EQRQNVP
+2167 QQRQNVP

-2303 LETNDEDSPIVLTR
+2303 LETNDEDAPIVLTR

>member
-31 GHALQP
+31 GRALQP

-52 QGPITHGMDV
+52 QGPITHVTDV
-62 DAILRKHNITLPNG
+62 DAILQKHNITLPNG

-84 NTCEGLKEQLE
+84 NSCEGLKEQLE

-101 HEKTSHTIQLEQ
+101 QEKTSHTIQLEQ
-113 EVFKLKLT
+113 EVFRLKFT
-121 VRQLRVKSATCG
+121 VRQLRVKSTTCG

-180 KNTSTSTSTKI
+180 KNTTTSTSTKI

-197 LEEKKKQLQFKTE
+197 LEENNKQLQFKTE
-210 QLEKNSHSSQRI
+210 QLERNSRSAQRI

-229 TQIWELEKTNRSLET
+229 TQIWELEKTNHSQET

-253 QLDAK
+253 QLEAK
-258 INELESN
+258 INELEGN

-270 DSKIVV
+270 DSKKVV
-276 MMITLENEITE
+276 MMITLENEVTE

-292 SELTEESKTKMTDLQ
+292 SELTEESKTKITDQQ
-307 RQLKEMKQQLIDKI
+307 RQLKEMNQQLIDKI

-336 ILALQNAINNLYIQ
+336 ILALQNAINNLNIQ
-350 ISNLQ
+350 ISSLQ

-363 ELQKN
+363 ELQKT

-397 IYIMR
+397 ISIMR

-436 DRVRAENKDLQKQLK
+436 DRVQAENKDLQKQLK

-463 YDRVRG
+463 YDRVSG

-483 GISKLVLSIMVLN
+483 GISKLVLSIVALN

-517 LQKQL
+517 LQKKL

-552 QNLIWEFQKGVDTQS
+552 QNLIWEFQKGVATQS

-615 ALSQSTAAQIVLG
+615 ALSQSTAAQIVR
-628 LEKQLEDKKKQ
+628 LEKQLEDKKQ

-709 LIMQIIHLQR
+709 LIMQILHLQR

-745 LEAREEESARCQAQ
+745 LDAREEESARCQAQ

-769 KDAQCSGLQDRY
+769 KDAQCFGLQDRY
-781 DNLQEKLG
+781 DSLQDKLG

-824 TSATKINELQKL
+824 TSAAKINELQKL
-836 LDEKIKE
+836 LDAKIKE

-851 EDNAPQPENVLRIIA
+851 EDNAPQPENILRIIA

-875 KGVSNGI
+875 KGVSNGT

-926 RQELELNQSS
+926 RQELE
-936 EAKIAEL
+936 
-943 KNQLQET
+943 
-950 RDQLNEKRNEL
+950 
-961 KETDS
+961 
-966 RIPQLIAET
+966 
-975 MGLRNK
+975 
-981 LTELERTLSELKR
+981 
-994 TSADKMEDLQSLL
+994 
-1007 KQKSKQLEENTTQLR
+1007 
-1022 AVDAKNAEQ
+1022 
-1031 ILKIIELQK
+1031 
-1040 QMNEIQIEASKG
+1040 
-1052 KDETASE
+1052 
-1059 ISALQEQL
+1059 
-1067 EAREEESAR
+1067 
-1076 CQAQNKDLEKRLGD
+1076 
-1090 KDAQCSGLQDRY
+1090 
-1102 DNLQDKLG
+1102 
-1110 SAMNK
+1110 
-1115 LDNVTGYNDKLVL
+1115 
-1128 EVWTLTNEV
+1128 
-1137 DDLKKRTVTSA
+1137 
-1148 TKINELQKLLDEK
+1148 
-1161 IKELAKKTQELEDN
+1161 
-1175 APQPENVLRIIAIQ
+1175 
-1189 NEILNLQK
+1189 
-1197 GVSNGINFDQI
+1197 F
-1208 AALENELDALIATIE
+1208 
-1223 EKNNGNCKQILQ
+1223 
-1235 IIALQNQ
+1235 
-1242 VTRLQRQE
+1242 
-1250 LELNQSSEAKIAEL
+1250 
-1264 KNQLQET
+1264 
-1271 RDQLNEKRNELKE
+1271 
-1284 TDSRIPQLIAETMG
+1284 
-1298 LRNKL
+1298 
-1303 TELERTLS
+1303 
-1311 ELKRTSADKME
+1311 
-1322 DLQSLLKQKS
+1322 
-1332 KQLEE
+1332 
-1337 NTTQLRAVDA
+1337 
-1347 KNAEQ
+1347 
-1352 ILKIIELQK
+1352 
-1361 QMNEIQIEAS
+1361 
-1371 KGKDETASEISA
+1371 
-1383 LQEQLEAREEESARC
+1383 
-1398 QAQNK
+1398 
-1403 DLEKRLGDKDAQC
+1403 
-1416 SGLQDRYDNLQ
+1416 
-1427 DKLGSAMNKLDN
+1427 
-1439 VTGYNDK
+1439 
-1446 LVLEVWTLT
+1446 
-1455 NEVDDLK
+1455 
-1462 KRTVT
+1462 
-1467 SATKINELQ
+1467 
-1476 KLLDEKIK
+1476 
-1484 ELAKKTQELEDNAP
+1484 
-1498 QPENVLRIIAI
+1498 
-1509 QNEILNLQKGVS
+1509 
-1521 NGINF
+1521 
-1526 DQIAALENELDAL
+1526 
-1539 IATIEEKNNGNC
+1539 
-1551 KQILQIIALQNQVTR
+1551 
-1566 LQRQELEL
+1566 
-1574 NQSSEAKIAELKNQL
+1574 
-1589 QETRD
+1589 
-1594 QLNEK
+1594 
-1599 RNELKET
+1599 
-1606 DSRIPQLIAE
+1606 
-1616 TMGLRNKLTELERTL
+1616 
-1631 SELKRTSADKM
+1631 
-1642 EDLQSLLKQKS
+1642 
-1653 KQLEENTTQLRAVDA
+1653 
-1668 KNAEQILKIIELQKQ
+1668 
-1683 MNEIQIEASKG
+1683 
-1694 KDETASEISALQEQ
+1694 
-1708 LEAREEESARC
+1708 
-1719 QAQNKDLE
+1719 
-1727 KRLGDKDAQCS
+1727 
-1738 GLQDR
+1738 
-1743 YDNLQDKLGSAMNKL
+1743 
-1758 DNVTGY
+1758 
-1764 NDKLVLEVWTLTNEV
+1764 
-1779 DDLKKRTVT
+1779 
-1788 SATKIN
+1788 
-1794 ELQKLL
+1794 
-1800 DEKIKELAKKT
+1800 
-1811 QELEDNAPQPENVLR
+1811 
-1826 IIAIQN
+1826 
-1832 EILNLQKG
+1832 
-1840 VSSGIN
+1840 
-1846 FDQIAALEN
+1846 
-1855 ELDALIATI
+1855 
-1864 EEKNNGNC
+1864 
-1872 KQILQIIALQNQ
+1872 
-1884 VTRLQRQELELNQSS
+1884 NQSS

-1918 EKKDE
+1918 EKNDE

-1994 ILNIIELQ
+1994 ILKIIELQ
-2002 KQMKAIQTE
+2002 KEMKAIQTE
-2011 ASNAKDKSA
+2011 ASKAKDKSV
-2020 SEISELQEQLKAKEK
+2020 SEISELQKQLKAKEK
-2035 LNARLDSKNRELEKL
+2035 LNARLDSKNIELEKF

-2070 QTDQNQEDLRK
+2070 QNDQNQEDLLK

-2088 KESAFNRLQQQLRD
+2088 EEAAFNRLQQQLRD
-2102 SKDDNARLQERN
+2102 SKDDNARLQGRN

-2128 QDLMVD
+2128 QDLLVD
-2134 PETVVHR
+2134 PETIVHS
-2141 TKVAFD
+2141 TKVALD

-2154 IILSPDETVMSVA
+2154 IILSTDETEMSVA
-2167 EQRQNVP
+2167 QQRQNVP
-2174 NDPGR
+2174 NNPGR

-2244 ALAAR
+2244 ALAAG

-2255 PAVPQKLGILLDYK
+2255 PELPQKFGILLDYK
-2269 KGEVSFYNADT
+2269 KGEVSFYNANT
-2280 RSLLHTFTGN
+2280 RSLLHKFTGN

-2296 YPFFNSC
+2296 YPFFNTC
-2303 LETNDEDSPIVLTR
+2303 LESNDDGPIVLTP
-2317 VGSVSWID
+2317 VGSVSWIQ

>member
-52 QGPITHGMDV
+52 QGPITHGTDV

-84 NTCEGLKEQLE
+84 NSCEGLKEQLE

-101 HEKTSHTIQLEQ
+101 HEETSHTIQLEQ

-168 TALTY
+168 TALTF

-191 TDLLSQ
+191 TDLLSL
-197 LEEKKKQLQFKTE
+197 LEEKNKQLQFKTE
-210 QLEKNSHSSQRI
+210 QLEKNSHSSQCI

-229 TQIWELEKTNRSLET
+229 TQIWELEKTNHSQET

-265 SEGSD
+265 SKGSD

-307 RQLKEMKQQLIDKI
+307 RQLKEMNQQLIDKI

-397 IYIMR
+397 ISIMR

-414 MQTTAAQITALLQ
+414 MQTTAAQIIALLQ

-436 DRVRAENKDLQKQLK
+436 DRVQAENKDLQKQLK

-483 GISKLVLSIMVLN
+483 GSKLVLSIVALN

-602 LQSEVVNLQRMLS
+602 LQSEVHNLQRMLS
-615 ALSQSTAAQIVLG
+615 ALSQSTAAQIVR

-709 LIMQIIHLQR
+709 LIMQILHLQR

-781 DNLQEKLG
+781 DNLQDKLG

-875 KGVSNGI
+875 KGVSKGTNL
-882 NFDQIAALENE
+882 DQIAALENE

-926 RQELELNQSS
+926 RQELEFNQSS

-943 KNQLQET
+943 ENQLQET
-950 RDQLNEKRNEL
+950 RDQLNEKKDKL

-966 RIPQLIAET
+966 RIPQLIAEI

-981 LTELERTLSELKR
+981 LTELEGTLSELKR

-1031 ILKIIELQK
+1031 ILKIIKLQK

-1197 GVSNGINFDQI
+1197 GVSKGTNLDQI

-1250 LELNQSSEAKIAEL
+1250 LEFNQSSEAKIAEL
-1264 KNQLQET
+1264 ENQLQET
-1271 RDQLNEKRNELKE
+1271 RDQLNEKRDKLKE
-1284 TDSRIPQLIAETMG
+1284 TDSRIPQLIAEIMG

-1352 ILKIIELQK
+1352 ILKIIKLQK

-1521 NGINF
+1521 KGTNL

-1566 LQRQELEL
+1566 LQRQELE
-1574 NQSSEAKIAELKNQL
+1574 
-1589 QETRD
+1589 
-1594 QLNEK
+1594 
-1599 RNELKET
+1599 
-1606 DSRIPQLIAE
+1606 
-1616 TMGLRNKLTELERTL
+1616 
-1631 SELKRTSADKM
+1631 
-1642 EDLQSLLKQKS
+1642 
-1653 KQLEENTTQLRAVDA
+1653 
-1668 KNAEQILKIIELQKQ
+1668 
-1683 MNEIQIEASKG
+1683 
-1694 KDETASEISALQEQ
+1694 
-1708 LEAREEESARC
+1708 
-1719 QAQNKDLE
+1719 
-1727 KRLGDKDAQCS
+1727 
-1738 GLQDR
+1738 
-1743 YDNLQDKLGSAMNKL
+1743 
-1758 DNVTGY
+1758 
-1764 NDKLVLEVWTLTNEV
+1764 
-1779 DDLKKRTVT
+1779 
-1788 SATKIN
+1788 
-1794 ELQKLL
+1794 
-1800 DEKIKELAKKT
+1800 
-1811 QELEDNAPQPENVLR
+1811 
-1826 IIAIQN
+1826 
-1832 EILNLQKG
+1832 
-1840 VSSGIN
+1840 
-1846 FDQIAALEN
+1846 F
-1855 ELDALIATI
+1855 
-1864 EEKNNGNC
+1864 
-1872 KQILQIIALQNQ
+1872 
-1884 VTRLQRQELELNQSS
+1884 NQSS

-1918 EKKDE
+1918 EKRDK

-1994 ILNIIELQ
+1994 ILKIIELQ

-2011 ASNAKDKSA
+2011 ASKAKDKSA
-2020 SEISELQEQLKAKEK
+2020 SEFSELQEQLKAKEK
-2035 LNARLDSKNRELEKL
+2035 LNERLDSKNRELEKF

-2070 QTDQNQEDLRK
+2070 QTDQNQEDLLK

-2088 KESAFNRLQQQLRD
+2088 KEAAFNRLQQQLRD

-2128 QDLMVD
+2128 QDLVVD
-2134 PETVVHR
+2134 PDTVVHS

-2154 IILSPDETVMSVA
+2154 IILSTDETVMSVVQ
-2167 EQRQNVP
+2167 QRQNVP

-2255 PAVPQKLGILLDYK
+2255 PAVPQKFGILLDYK

-2296 YPFFNSC
+2296 YPFFNAC
-2303 LETNDEDSPIVLTR
+2303 LETNDEDAPIVLTR

>member
-15 PCLLQDSLSR
+15 LCLLQDSLSR

-37 RIQRDIKNVDPPVVL
+37 RIQRDIKNVDHPVVL
-52 QGPITHGMDV
+52 QGPITHVTDV

-84 NTCEGLKEQLE
+84 NSCEGLKEQLE

-101 HEKTSHTIQLEQ
+101 QEKTSNTIQLEQ
-113 EVFKLKLT
+113 EVFRLKLT
-121 VRQLRVKSATCG
+121 VRELRVKSATCG

-210 QLEKNSHSSQRI
+210 QLERNSHSSQRI

-229 TQIWELEKTNRSLET
+229 TQIWELEKTNHSQET

-253 QLDAK
+253 QVDAK

-276 MMITLENEITE
+276 MMITLENEVTE

-307 RQLKEMKQQLIDKI
+307 RQLKEMNQQLIDKI
-321 LQLPDNNTNTELTEE
+321 LQLPDNNTDTELTEE

-383 KGEDETSVQLIMKI
+383 KREDETSVELIMKI
-397 IYIMR
+397 ISIMR

-436 DRVRAENKDLQKQLK
+436 DRVQAENKDLQKQLK

-483 GISKLVLSIMVLN
+483 GISKLVLSIVALN

-552 QNLIWEFQKGVDTQS
+552 QNLIWEFQKGVATQS

-615 ALSQSTAAQIVLG
+615 ALSQSTAAQIVR

-689 ERQLEENIKRLKK
+689 ERQLEENINRLKK
-702 KDSKNSY
+702 KDSKNFY
-709 LIMQIIHLQR
+709 LIMQILHLQR

-733 ETAADVTALQEQ
+733 ETAADVT
-745 LEAREEESARCQAQ
+745 EAREEESARCQAQ
-759 NKDLEKRLGD
+759 NKDLKKRLGD

-781 DNLQEKLG
+781 DNLQDKLG

-875 KGVSNGI
+875 KGVSNGT

-926 RQELELNQSS
+926 RQELEFNQSS

-943 KNQLQET
+943 ENQLQET
-950 RDQLNEKRNEL
+950 RDQLNEKKDEL

-966 RIPQLIAET
+966 RIPQLIAEI

-1197 GVSNGINFDQI
+1197 GVSNGTNFDQI

-1250 LELNQSSEAKIAEL
+1250 LEFNQSSEAKIAEL
-1264 KNQLQET
+1264 ENQLQET
-1271 RDQLNEKRNELKE
+1271 RDQLNEKRDELKE
-1284 TDSRIPQLIAETMG
+1284 TDSRIPQLIAEIMG

-1467 SATKINELQ
+1467 SATKINGEYPCCCALFMANHVCFERYTYVSIDPVMIFTCLSELQ

-1521 NGINF
+1521 NGTNF

-1566 LQRQELEL
+1566 LQRQELE
-1574 NQSSEAKIAELKNQL
+1574 
-1589 QETRD
+1589 
-1594 QLNEK
+1594 
-1599 RNELKET
+1599 
-1606 DSRIPQLIAE
+1606 
-1616 TMGLRNKLTELERTL
+1616 
-1631 SELKRTSADKM
+1631 
-1642 EDLQSLLKQKS
+1642 
-1653 KQLEENTTQLRAVDA
+1653 
-1668 KNAEQILKIIELQKQ
+1668 
-1683 MNEIQIEASKG
+1683 
-1694 KDETASEISALQEQ
+1694 
-1708 LEAREEESARC
+1708 
-1719 QAQNKDLE
+1719 
-1727 KRLGDKDAQCS
+1727 
-1738 GLQDR
+1738 
-1743 YDNLQDKLGSAMNKL
+1743 
-1758 DNVTGY
+1758 
-1764 NDKLVLEVWTLTNEV
+1764 
-1779 DDLKKRTVT
+1779 
-1788 SATKIN
+1788 
-1794 ELQKLL
+1794 
-1800 DEKIKELAKKT
+1800 
-1811 QELEDNAPQPENVLR
+1811 
-1826 IIAIQN
+1826 
-1832 EILNLQKG
+1832 
-1840 VSSGIN
+1840 
-1846 FDQIAALEN
+1846 F
-1855 ELDALIATI
+1855 
-1864 EEKNNGNC
+1864 
-1872 KQILQIIALQNQ
+1872 
-1884 VTRLQRQELELNQSS
+1884 NQSS

-1994 ILNIIELQ
+1994 ILKIIELQ
-2002 KQMKAIQTE
+2002 EQMKAIQTE
-2011 ASNAKDKSA
+2011 ASKAKDKSA
-2020 SEISELQEQLKAKEK
+2020 SEIAELQKQLKAKEK
-2035 LNARLDSKNRELEKL
+2035 LNARLDSKNRELEKF

-2070 QTDQNQEDLRK
+2070 QTDQNQEDLLK
-2081 MQQQLRE
+2081 MQQQLQE
-2088 KESAFNRLQQQLRD
+2088 KEAAFNRLQQQLRD
-2102 SKDDNARLQERN
+2102 SKDDNARLQEMN

-2128 QDLMVD
+2128 QDLLVD
-2134 PETVVHR
+2134 PETVVHS

-2154 IILSPDETVMSVA
+2154 IILSTDETVMSVA
-2167 EQRQNVP
+2167 QQRQNVP

-2193 RGRNYWEVEVAGK
+2193 SGRNYWEVEVAGK

-2255 PAVPQKLGILLDYK
+2255 PAVPHKFGILLDYK

-2296 YPFFNSC
+2296 YPFFNTC
-2303 LETNDEDSPIVLTR
+2303 LETNDEDAPIVLTR

>member
-1 MMARIQTTLICLLL
+1 MARIQITLICLLL
-15 PCLLQDSLSR
+15 PCLFQDSLSK

-37 RIQRDIKNVDPPVVL
+37 RIQRDIKNVDLPVVL
-52 QGPITHGMDV
+52 QGPITHVTDV

-84 NTCEGLKEQLE
+84 NSCEGLKEQLE

-101 HEKTSHTIQLEQ
+101 QEKTSHTIQLEQ
-113 EVFKLKLT
+113 EVFRLKIT

-139 IAKLQAQLEDKMSQL
+139 IVKLQAQLEDKMSQL

-197 LEEKKKQLQFKTE
+197 LEEKNKQLQFKTE
-210 QLEKNSHSSQRI
+210 QLERNSRSAQRI
-222 LEIIELQ
+222 LEIIDLQ
-229 TQIWELEKTNRSLET
+229 TQIWELEKTNHSQET

-253 QLDAK
+253 QLEAK
-258 INELESN
+258 INELEGN

-276 MMITLENEITE
+276 MMITLENEVTE

-307 RQLKEMKQQLIDKI
+307 RQLKEMNQQLIDKI

-397 IYIMR
+397 ISIMR

-436 DRVRAENKDLQKQLK
+436 DRVQAENKDLQKQLK

-483 GISKLVLSIMVLN
+483 DISKLVLSIVALN

-552 QNLIWEFQKGVDTQS
+552 QNLIWEFQKGVATQS
-567 NIYQIAVLQKEL
+567 NIYQIAALQKEL

-615 ALSQSTAAQIVLG
+615 ALSLSTAAQIVR

-639 LAKLVEQSGKGPKM
+639 LAKLVEQSGMGPKM

-677 KITEL
+677 KIIEL

-702 KDSKNSY
+702 DSKNSY
-709 LIMQIIHLQR
+709 LIMQILHLQR

-781 DNLQEKLG
+781 DSLQDKLG

-824 TSATKINELQKL
+824 TSAAKINELQKL

-875 KGVSNGI
+875 KGVSNGT

-926 RQELELNQSS
+926 RQELEFNQSS

-943 KNQLQET
+943 ENQLQET
-950 RDQLNEKRNEL
+950 RDQLNEKKDEL
-961 KETDS
+961 KKTAS
-966 RIPQLIAET
+966 RIPQLIAEI
-975 MGLRNK
+975 MGLHNK
-981 LTELERTLSELKR
+981 LTELERTLSELKQ

-1040 QMNEIQIEASKG
+1040 QMNVIQIEASKG

-1102 DNLQDKLG
+1102 DSLQDKLG

-1148 TKINELQKLLDEK
+1148 AKINELQKLLDEK

-1197 GVSNGINFDQI
+1197 GVSNGTNFDQI

-1250 LELNQSSEAKIAEL
+1250 LEFNQSSEAKIAEL
-1264 KNQLQET
+1264 ENQLQET
-1271 RDQLNEKRNELKE
+1271 RDQLNEKKDELKI
-1284 TDSRIPQLIAETMG
+1284 TDSRIPQLIAEIMG
-1298 LRNKL
+1298 LNNKL

-1311 ELKRTSADKME
+1311 ELKQTSADKME
-1322 DLQSLLKQKS
+1322 DLQNLLKQKI

-1361 QMNEIQIEAS
+1361 QMNVIQIEAS

-1416 SGLQDRYDNLQ
+1416 SGLQDRYDSLQ

-1467 SATKINELQ
+1467 SAAKINELQ

-1521 NGINF
+1521 NGTNF

-1566 LQRQELEL
+1566 LQRQELEF
-1574 NQSSEAKIAELKNQL
+1574 NQSSEAKIAELENQL

-1599 RNELKET
+1599 KDELKIT

-1616 TMGLRNKLTELERTL
+1616 IMGLRNKLTELERTL
-1631 SELKRTSADKM
+1631 SELKQTSSDKM

-1668 KNAEQILKIIELQKQ
+1668 KNAEQILKIIELQK
-1683 MNEIQIEASKG
+1683 E
-1694 KDETASEISALQEQ
+1694 
-1708 LEAREEESARC
+1708 
-1719 QAQNKDLE
+1719 
-1727 KRLGDKDAQCS
+1727 
-1738 GLQDR
+1738 
-1743 YDNLQDKLGSAMNKL
+1743 
-1758 DNVTGY
+1758 
-1764 NDKLVLEVWTLTNEV
+1764 
-1779 DDLKKRTVT
+1779 
-1788 SATKIN
+1788 
-1794 ELQKLL
+1794 
-1800 DEKIKELAKKT
+1800 
-1811 QELEDNAPQPENVLR
+1811 
-1826 IIAIQN
+1826 
-1832 EILNLQKG
+1832 
-1840 VSSGIN
+1840 
-1846 FDQIAALEN
+1846 
-1855 ELDALIATI
+1855 
-1864 EEKNNGNC
+1864 
-1872 KQILQIIALQNQ
+1872 
-1884 VTRLQRQELELNQSS
+1884 
-1899 EAKIAELENQL
+1899 
-1910 QETRDQLN
+1910 
-1918 EKKDE
+1918 
-1923 LKETDSRIP
+1923 
-1932 QLIAEIMG
+1932 
-1940 LRNKLTELERTLS
+1940 
-1953 ELKRTSA
+1953 
-1960 DKMEDLQSLL
+1960 
-1970 KQKSKQLEENTT
+1970 
-1982 QLRAVDAKNAEQ
+1982 
-1994 ILNIIELQ
+1994 
-2002 KQMKAIQTE
+2002 MKAIQTE
-2011 ASNAKDKSA
+2011 ASKAKDKSA
-2020 SEISELQEQLKAKEK
+2020 SEISEIQKQLKAKEK
-2035 LNARLDSKNRELEKL
+2035 LNARLDSKNRELEKF
-2050 QKEMK
+2050 QKEIK

-2070 QTDQNQEDLRK
+2070 QNDQNQEDLLK
-2081 MQQQLRE
+2081 MQQQLQE
-2088 KESAFNRLQQQLRD
+2088 KEAAFNRLQQQLRD
-2102 SKDDNARLQERN
+2102 SKDDNARLQGRN
-2114 KSLQEENDKLKMNL
+2114 KGLQEENDKLKMNL
-2128 QDLMVD
+2128 QDPLVD
-2134 PETVVHR
+2134 PETIVHS
-2141 TKVAFD
+2141 TKVALD

-2154 IILSPDETVMSVA
+2154 IILSADETEMSVA
-2167 EQRQNVP
+2167 QQRQNVP
-2174 NDPGR
+2174 NNPGR

-2249 PLDIQL
+2249 PLEIQL
-2255 PAVPQKLGILLDYK
+2255 HVLPQKFGILLDYK

-2290 RFTDKL
+2290 RFTDNL
-2296 YPFFNSC
+2296 YPFFNNC
-2303 LETNDEDSPIVLTR
+2303 LETNDEDAPIVLTR
-2317 VGSVSWID
+2317 VGSVSWIQ

>member
-52 QGPITHGMDV
+52 QGPITHVTDV
-62 DAILRKHNITLPNG
+62 DAILQKHNITLPNG

-84 NTCEGLKEQLE
+84 NSCEGLKEQLE

-101 HEKTSHTIQLEQ
+101 QEKTSHTIQLEQ
-113 EVFKLKLT
+113 EVFRLKFT
-121 VRQLRVKSATCG
+121 VRQLRVKSTTCG

-197 LEEKKKQLQFKTE
+197 LEENNKQLQFKTE
-210 QLEKNSHSSQRI
+210 QLERNSRSAQRI

-229 TQIWELEKTNRSLET
+229 TQIWELEKTNHSQET
-244 LTQITVLQR
+244 LTQIPVLQR
-253 QLDAK
+253 QLEAK
-258 INELESN
+258 INELEGN

-270 DSKIVV
+270 DSKKVV
-276 MMITLENEITE
+276 MMITLENEVTE

-292 SELTEESKTKMTDLQ
+292 SELTEESKTKITDQQ
-307 RQLKEMKQQLIDKI
+307 RQLKEMNQQLIDKI

-336 ILALQNAINNLYIQ
+336 ILALQNAINNINIQ
-350 ISNLQ
+350 ISSLQ

-363 ELQKN
+363 ELQKT
-368 LNNKEKQQEAWKKQL
+368 LNDKEKQQEAWKKQL

-397 IYIMR
+397 ISIMR

-436 DRVRAENKDLQKQLK
+436 DRVQAENKDLQKQLK

-483 GISKLVLSIMVLN
+483 GISKLVLSIVALN

-517 LQKQL
+517 LQKKL

-535 LQEKSSNG
+535 LQEKSTNG

-552 QNLIWEFQKGVDTQS
+552 QNLIWEFQKGVATQS

-615 ALSQSTAAQIVLG
+615 ALSQSTAAQIVL
-628 LEKQLEDKKKQ
+628 
-639 LAKLVEQSGKGPKM
+639 
-653 SNLEN
+653 
-658 QISEIEKR
+658 
-666 IAELKEENPEA
+666 
-677 KITEL
+677 
-682 TTQLKES
+682 
-689 ERQLEENIKRLKK
+689 
-702 KDSKNSY
+702 
-709 LIMQIIHLQR
+709 MQILHLQR

-745 LEAREEESARCQAQ
+745 LEAREEESARCQAK

-781 DNLQEKLG
+781 DSLQDKLG

-824 TSATKINELQKL
+824 TSAAKINGEYPCCRALFIANHVCFERSTYVSIDPVMIFPHLSELQKL
-836 LDEKIKE
+836 LDAKIKE

-851 EDNAPQPENVLRIIA
+851 EDNAPQPENILRIIA

-875 KGVSNGI
+875 KGVSNGT

-926 RQELELNQSS
+926 RQELE
-936 EAKIAEL
+936 
-943 KNQLQET
+943 
-950 RDQLNEKRNEL
+950 
-961 KETDS
+961 
-966 RIPQLIAET
+966 
-975 MGLRNK
+975 
-981 LTELERTLSELKR
+981 
-994 TSADKMEDLQSLL
+994 
-1007 KQKSKQLEENTTQLR
+1007 
-1022 AVDAKNAEQ
+1022 
-1031 ILKIIELQK
+1031 
-1040 QMNEIQIEASKG
+1040 
-1052 KDETASE
+1052 
-1059 ISALQEQL
+1059 
-1067 EAREEESAR
+1067 
-1076 CQAQNKDLEKRLGD
+1076 
-1090 KDAQCSGLQDRY
+1090 
-1102 DNLQDKLG
+1102 
-1110 SAMNK
+1110 
-1115 LDNVTGYNDKLVL
+1115 
-1128 EVWTLTNEV
+1128 
-1137 DDLKKRTVTSA
+1137 
-1148 TKINELQKLLDEK
+1148 
-1161 IKELAKKTQELEDN
+1161 
-1175 APQPENVLRIIAIQ
+1175 
-1189 NEILNLQK
+1189 
-1197 GVSNGINFDQI
+1197 F
-1208 AALENELDALIATIE
+1208 
-1223 EKNNGNCKQILQ
+1223 
-1235 IIALQNQ
+1235 
-1242 VTRLQRQE
+1242 
-1250 LELNQSSEAKIAEL
+1250 
-1264 KNQLQET
+1264 
-1271 RDQLNEKRNELKE
+1271 
-1284 TDSRIPQLIAETMG
+1284 
-1298 LRNKL
+1298 
-1303 TELERTLS
+1303 
-1311 ELKRTSADKME
+1311 
-1322 DLQSLLKQKS
+1322 
-1332 KQLEE
+1332 
-1337 NTTQLRAVDA
+1337 
-1347 KNAEQ
+1347 
-1352 ILKIIELQK
+1352 
-1361 QMNEIQIEAS
+1361 
-1371 KGKDETASEISA
+1371 
-1383 LQEQLEAREEESARC
+1383 
-1398 QAQNK
+1398 
-1403 DLEKRLGDKDAQC
+1403 
-1416 SGLQDRYDNLQ
+1416 
-1427 DKLGSAMNKLDN
+1427 
-1439 VTGYNDK
+1439 
-1446 LVLEVWTLT
+1446 
-1455 NEVDDLK
+1455 
-1462 KRTVT
+1462 
-1467 SATKINELQ
+1467 
-1476 KLLDEKIK
+1476 
-1484 ELAKKTQELEDNAP
+1484 
-1498 QPENVLRIIAI
+1498 
-1509 QNEILNLQKGVS
+1509 
-1521 NGINF
+1521 
-1526 DQIAALENELDAL
+1526 
-1539 IATIEEKNNGNC
+1539 
-1551 KQILQIIALQNQVTR
+1551 
-1566 LQRQELEL
+1566 
-1574 NQSSEAKIAELKNQL
+1574 
-1589 QETRD
+1589 
-1594 QLNEK
+1594 
-1599 RNELKET
+1599 
-1606 DSRIPQLIAE
+1606 
-1616 TMGLRNKLTELERTL
+1616 
-1631 SELKRTSADKM
+1631 
-1642 EDLQSLLKQKS
+1642 
-1653 KQLEENTTQLRAVDA
+1653 
-1668 KNAEQILKIIELQKQ
+1668 
-1683 MNEIQIEASKG
+1683 
-1694 KDETASEISALQEQ
+1694 
-1708 LEAREEESARC
+1708 
-1719 QAQNKDLE
+1719 
-1727 KRLGDKDAQCS
+1727 
-1738 GLQDR
+1738 
-1743 YDNLQDKLGSAMNKL
+1743 
-1758 DNVTGY
+1758 
-1764 NDKLVLEVWTLTNEV
+1764 
-1779 DDLKKRTVT
+1779 
-1788 SATKIN
+1788 
-1794 ELQKLL
+1794 
-1800 DEKIKELAKKT
+1800 
-1811 QELEDNAPQPENVLR
+1811 
-1826 IIAIQN
+1826 
-1832 EILNLQKG
+1832 
-1840 VSSGIN
+1840 
-1846 FDQIAALEN
+1846 
-1855 ELDALIATI
+1855 
-1864 EEKNNGNC
+1864 
-1872 KQILQIIALQNQ
+1872 
-1884 VTRLQRQELELNQSS
+1884 NQSS

-1918 EKKDE
+1918 EKNGE

-1970 KQKSKQLEENTT
+1970 KQKSKQLEEITT

-1994 ILNIIELQ
+1994 ILKIIELQ
-2002 KQMKAIQTE
+2002 KEMKAIQTE
-2011 ASNAKDKSA
+2011 ASKAKDKSV
-2020 SEISELQEQLKAKEK
+2020 SEISELQKQLKAKEK
-2035 LNARLDSKNRELEKL
+2035 LNARLDSKNRELEKF

-2070 QTDQNQEDLRK
+2070 QNDQNQEDLLK

-2088 KESAFNRLQQQLRD
+2088 EEAAFNRLQQQLRD
-2102 SKDDNARLQERN
+2102 SKDDNARLQRRN
-2114 KSLQEENDKLKMNL
+2114 KSLQDENDKLKMNL
-2128 QDLMVD
+2128 QDLLVD
-2134 PETVVHR
+2134 PETIVHS
-2141 TKVAFD
+2141 TKVALD

-2154 IILSPDETVMSVA
+2154 IILSTDETEMSVA
-2167 EQRQNVP
+2167 QQRQNVP
-2174 NDPGR
+2174 NNPGR

-2244 ALAAR
+2244 ALAAG

-2255 PAVPQKLGILLDYK
+2255 PELPQKFGILLDYK
-2269 KGEVSFYNADT
+2269 KGEVSFYNANT

-2296 YPFFNSC
+2296 YPFFNTC
-2303 LETNDEDSPIVLTR
+2303 LETNDEDAPIVLTP
-2317 VGSVSWID
+2317 VGSVSWIQ

>member
-15 PCLLQDSLSR
+15 LCLLQDSLSR

-37 RIQRDIKNVDPPVVL
+37 RIQRDIKNVDHPVVL
-52 QGPITHGMDV
+52 QGPITHVTDV

-84 NTCEGLKEQLE
+84 NSCEGLKEQLE

-101 HEKTSHTIQLEQ
+101 QEKTSNTIQLEQ
-113 EVFKLKLT
+113 EVFRLKLT
-121 VRQLRVKSATCG
+121 VRELRVKSATCG

-210 QLEKNSHSSQRI
+210 QLERNSHSSQRI

-229 TQIWELEKTNRSLET
+229 TQIWELEKTNHSQET

-253 QLDAK
+253 QVDAK

-276 MMITLENEITE
+276 MMITLENEVTE

-307 RQLKEMKQQLIDKI
+307 RQLKEMNQQLIDKI
-321 LQLPDNNTNTELTEE
+321 LQLPDNNTDTELTEE

-383 KGEDETSVQLIMKI
+383 KREDETSVELIMKI
-397 IYIMR
+397 ISIMR

-436 DRVRAENKDLQKQLK
+436 DRVQAENKDLQKQLK

-483 GISKLVLSIMVLN
+483 GISKLVLSIVALN

-552 QNLIWEFQKGVDTQS
+552 QNLIWEFQKGVATQS

-615 ALSQSTAAQIVLG
+615 ALSQSTAAQIVR

-689 ERQLEENIKRLKK
+689 ERQLEENINRLKK
-702 KDSKNSY
+702 KDSKNFY
-709 LIMQIIHLQR
+709 LIMQILHLQR

-759 NKDLEKRLGD
+759 NKDLKKRLGD

-781 DNLQEKLG
+781 DNLQDKLG

-875 KGVSNGI
+875 KGVSNGT

-926 RQELELNQSS
+926 RQELEFNQSS

-943 KNQLQET
+943 ENQLQET
-950 RDQLNEKRNEL
+950 RDQLNEKKDEL

-966 RIPQLIAET
+966 RIPQLIAEI

-1197 GVSNGINFDQI
+1197 GVSNGTNFDQI

-1250 LELNQSSEAKIAEL
+1250 LEFNQSSEAKIAEL
-1264 KNQLQET
+1264 ENQLQET
-1271 RDQLNEKRNELKE
+1271 RDQLNEKRDELKE
-1284 TDSRIPQLIAETMG
+1284 TDSRIPQLIAEIMG

-1521 NGINF
+1521 NGTNF

-1566 LQRQELEL
+1566 LQRQELE
-1574 NQSSEAKIAELKNQL
+1574 
-1589 QETRD
+1589 
-1594 QLNEK
+1594 
-1599 RNELKET
+1599 
-1606 DSRIPQLIAE
+1606 
-1616 TMGLRNKLTELERTL
+1616 
-1631 SELKRTSADKM
+1631 
-1642 EDLQSLLKQKS
+1642 
-1653 KQLEENTTQLRAVDA
+1653 
-1668 KNAEQILKIIELQKQ
+1668 
-1683 MNEIQIEASKG
+1683 
-1694 KDETASEISALQEQ
+1694 
-1708 LEAREEESARC
+1708 
-1719 QAQNKDLE
+1719 
-1727 KRLGDKDAQCS
+1727 
-1738 GLQDR
+1738 
-1743 YDNLQDKLGSAMNKL
+1743 
-1758 DNVTGY
+1758 
-1764 NDKLVLEVWTLTNEV
+1764 
-1779 DDLKKRTVT
+1779 
-1788 SATKIN
+1788 
-1794 ELQKLL
+1794 
-1800 DEKIKELAKKT
+1800 
-1811 QELEDNAPQPENVLR
+1811 
-1826 IIAIQN
+1826 
-1832 EILNLQKG
+1832 
-1840 VSSGIN
+1840 
-1846 FDQIAALEN
+1846 F
-1855 ELDALIATI
+1855 
-1864 EEKNNGNC
+1864 
-1872 KQILQIIALQNQ
+1872 
-1884 VTRLQRQELELNQSS
+1884 NQSS

-1994 ILNIIELQ
+1994 ILKIIELQ
-2002 KQMKAIQTE
+2002 EQMKAIQTE
-2011 ASNAKDKSA
+2011 ASKAKDKSA
-2020 SEISELQEQLKAKEK
+2020 SEIAELQKQLKAKEK
-2035 LNARLDSKNRELEKL
+2035 LNARLDSKNRELEKF

-2070 QTDQNQEDLRK
+2070 QTDQNQEDLLK
-2081 MQQQLRE
+2081 MQQQLQE
-2088 KESAFNRLQQQLRD
+2088 KEAAFNRLQQQLRD
-2102 SKDDNARLQERN
+2102 SKDDNARLQEMN

-2128 QDLMVD
+2128 QDLLVD
-2134 PETVVHR
+2134 PETVVHS

-2154 IILSPDETVMSVA
+2154 IILSTDETVMSVA
-2167 EQRQNVP
+2167 QQRQNVP

-2193 RGRNYWEVEVAGK
+2193 SGRNYWEVEVAGK

-2255 PAVPQKLGILLDYK
+2255 PAVPHKFGILLDYK

-2296 YPFFNSC
+2296 YPFFNTC
-2303 LETNDEDSPIVLTR
+2303 LETNDEDAPIVLTR

>member
-52 QGPITHGMDV
+52 QGPMTHGTDV

-84 NTCEGLKEQLE
+84 NSCEGLKEQLE

-133 LETSDH
+133 RETSDH

-229 TQIWELEKTNRSLET
+229 TQIWELEKTNHSQET

-265 SEGSD
+265 SEGSN

-292 SELTEESKTKMTDLQ
+292 SELTEESETKMTDLQ

-436 DRVRAENKDLQKQLK
+436 DRVQAENKDLQKQLK

-483 GISKLVLSIMVLN
+483 GISKLVLSIVALN

-615 ALSQSTAAQIVLG
+615 ALSQSTAAQIVR

-689 ERQLEENIKRLKK
+689 KRQLEENIKRLEK

-709 LIMQIIHLQR
+709 LIMQILHLQR

-769 KDAQCSGLQDRY
+769 KDAQCSGLQGRY
-781 DNLQEKLG
+781 DNLQDKLG

-813 NEVDDLKKRTV
+813 NEVDDLKTRTV

-875 KGVSNGI
+875 KGVSNGT

-943 KNQLQET
+943 ENQLQET
-950 RDQLNEKRNEL
+950 RDQLNEKRDEL

-966 RIPQLIAET
+966 RIPQLIAEI

-1090 KDAQCSGLQDRY
+1090 KDAQCSGLQGRY

-1197 GVSNGINFDQI
+1197 GVSNGTNFDQI

-1271 RDQLNEKRNELKE
+1271 RDQLNEKRDELKE
-1284 TDSRIPQLIAETMG
+1284 TDSRIPQLIAEIMG

-1403 DLEKRLGDKDAQC
+1403 DLEKRLGDKDAQR
-1416 SGLQDRYDNLQ
+1416 SGLQGRYDNLQ

-1521 NGINF
+1521 NG
-1526 DQIAALENELDAL
+1526 
-1539 IATIEEKNNGNC
+1539 T
-1551 KQILQIIALQNQVTR
+1551 
-1566 LQRQELEL
+1566 
-1574 NQSSEAKIAELKNQL
+1574 
-1589 QETRD
+1589 
-1594 QLNEK
+1594 
-1599 RNELKET
+1599 
-1606 DSRIPQLIAE
+1606 
-1616 TMGLRNKLTELERTL
+1616 
-1631 SELKRTSADKM
+1631 
-1642 EDLQSLLKQKS
+1642 
-1653 KQLEENTTQLRAVDA
+1653 
-1668 KNAEQILKIIELQKQ
+1668 
-1683 MNEIQIEASKG
+1683 
-1694 KDETASEISALQEQ
+1694 
-1708 LEAREEESARC
+1708 
-1719 QAQNKDLE
+1719 
-1727 KRLGDKDAQCS
+1727 
-1738 GLQDR
+1738 
-1743 YDNLQDKLGSAMNKL
+1743 
-1758 DNVTGY
+1758 
-1764 NDKLVLEVWTLTNEV
+1764 
-1779 DDLKKRTVT
+1779 
-1788 SATKIN
+1788 
-1794 ELQKLL
+1794 
-1800 DEKIKELAKKT
+1800 
-1811 QELEDNAPQPENVLR
+1811 
-1826 IIAIQN
+1826 
-1832 EILNLQKG
+1832 
-1840 VSSGIN
+1840 N

-1918 EKKDE
+1918 EKRDE

-1994 ILNIIELQ
+1994 ILKIIELQ

-2011 ASNAKDKSA
+2011 ASKAKDKSA

-2050 QKEMK
+2050 QKETK

-2060 IQHRCKEVQL
+2060 IKHRCKEVQL

-2088 KESAFNRLQQQLRD
+2088 KEAAFNRLQQQLRD

-2128 QDLMVD
+2128 EDLVVD

-2154 IILSPDETVMSVA
+2154 IILSTDETVMSVA
-2167 EQRQNVP
+2167 QQRQNVP

-2303 LETNDEDSPIVLTR
+2303 LETNDEDAPIVLTR

>member
-52 QGPITHGMDV
+52 QGPITHGTDV

-84 NTCEGLKEQLE
+84 NSCEGLKEQLE

-101 HEKTSHTIQLEQ
+101 HEETSHTIQLEQ

-168 TALTY
+168 TALTF

-191 TDLLSQ
+191 TDLLSL
-197 LEEKKKQLQFKTE
+197 LEEKNKQLQFKTE
-210 QLEKNSHSSQRI
+210 QLEKNSHSSQCI

-229 TQIWELEKTNRSLET
+229 TQIWELEKTNHSQET

-265 SEGSD
+265 SKGSD
-270 DSKIVV
+270 DSKI
-276 MMITLENEITE
+276 
-287 LQKRI
+287 
-292 SELTEESKTKMTDLQ
+292 DLQ
-307 RQLKEMKQQLIDKI
+307 RQLKEMNQQLIDKI

-397 IYIMR
+397 ISIMR

-414 MQTTAAQITALLQ
+414 MQTTAAQIIALLQ

-436 DRVRAENKDLQKQLK
+436 DRVQAENKDLQKQLK

-483 GISKLVLSIMVLN
+483 GSKLVLSIVALN

-602 LQSEVVNLQRMLS
+602 LQSEVHNLQRMLS
-615 ALSQSTAAQIVLG
+615 ALSQSTAAQIVR

-709 LIMQIIHLQR
+709 LIMQILHLQR

-733 ETAADVTALQEQ
+733 ETAADVT
-745 LEAREEESARCQAQ
+745 
-759 NKDLEKRLGD
+759 
-769 KDAQCSGLQDRY
+769 
-781 DNLQEKLG
+781 
-789 SAMNKLDNVT
+789 
-799 GYNDKLVLEVWTLT
+799 
-813 NEVDDLKKRTV
+813 
-824 TSATKINELQKL
+824 
-836 LDEKIKE
+836 
-843 LAKKTQEL
+843 
-851 EDNAPQPENVLRIIA
+851 
-866 IQNEILNLQ
+866 
-875 KGVSNGI
+875 
-882 NFDQIAALENE
+882 
-893 LDALIATIEEKNNG
+893 
-907 NCKQILQII
+907 
-916 ALQNQVTRLQ
+916 
-926 RQELELNQSS
+926 
-936 EAKIAEL
+936 
-943 KNQLQET
+943 
-950 RDQLNEKRNEL
+950 
-961 KETDS
+961 
-966 RIPQLIAET
+966 
-975 MGLRNK
+975 
-981 LTELERTLSELKR
+981 
-994 TSADKMEDLQSLL
+994 
-1007 KQKSKQLEENTTQLR
+1007 
-1022 AVDAKNAEQ
+1022 
-1031 ILKIIELQK
+1031 
-1040 QMNEIQIEASKG
+1040 
-1052 KDETASE
+1052 
-1059 ISALQEQL
+1059 ALQEQL

-1148 TKINELQKLLDEK
+1148 TKINGEYPCCRALFMANHVCFERYTYVSIDPVMIFTCLSELQKLLDEK

-1197 GVSNGINFDQI
+1197 GVSKGTNLDQI

-1250 LELNQSSEAKIAEL
+1250 LEFNQSSEAKIAEL
-1264 KNQLQET
+1264 ENQLQET
-1271 RDQLNEKRNELKE
+1271 RDQLNEKKDKLKE
-1284 TDSRIPQLIAETMG
+1284 TDSRIPQLIAEIMG

-1303 TELERTLS
+1303 TELEGTLS

-1361 QMNEIQIEAS
+1361 QM
-1371 KGKDETASEISA
+1371 
-1383 LQEQLEAREEESARC
+1383 
-1398 QAQNK
+1398 
-1403 DLEKRLGDKDAQC
+1403 
-1416 SGLQDRYDNLQ
+1416 
-1427 DKLGSAMNKLDN
+1427 
-1439 VTGYNDK
+1439 
-1446 LVLEVWTLT
+1446 
-1455 NEVDDLK
+1455 
-1462 KRTVT
+1462 
-1467 SATKINELQ
+1467 
-1476 KLLDEKIK
+1476 
-1484 ELAKKTQELEDNAP
+1484 
-1498 QPENVLRIIAI
+1498 
-1509 QNEILNLQKGVS
+1509 
-1521 NGINF
+1521 
-1526 DQIAALENELDAL
+1526 
-1539 IATIEEKNNGNC
+1539 
-1551 KQILQIIALQNQVTR
+1551 
-1566 LQRQELEL
+1566 
-1574 NQSSEAKIAELKNQL
+1574 
-1589 QETRD
+1589 
-1594 QLNEK
+1594 
-1599 RNELKET
+1599 
-1606 DSRIPQLIAE
+1606 
-1616 TMGLRNKLTELERTL
+1616 
-1631 SELKRTSADKM
+1631 
-1642 EDLQSLLKQKS
+1642 
-1653 KQLEENTTQLRAVDA
+1653 
-1668 KNAEQILKIIELQKQ
+1668 
-1683 MNEIQIEASKG
+1683 
-1694 KDETASEISALQEQ
+1694 
-1708 LEAREEESARC
+1708 
-1719 QAQNKDLE
+1719 
-1727 KRLGDKDAQCS
+1727 
-1738 GLQDR
+1738 
-1743 YDNLQDKLGSAMNKL
+1743 
-1758 DNVTGY
+1758 
-1764 NDKLVLEVWTLTNEV
+1764 
-1779 DDLKKRTVT
+1779 
-1788 SATKIN
+1788 
-1794 ELQKLL
+1794 
-1800 DEKIKELAKKT
+1800 
-1811 QELEDNAPQPENVLR
+1811 
-1826 IIAIQN
+1826 
-1832 EILNLQKG
+1832 
-1840 VSSGIN
+1840 
-1846 FDQIAALEN
+1846 
-1855 ELDALIATI
+1855 
-1864 EEKNNGNC
+1864 
-1872 KQILQIIALQNQ
+1872 
-1884 VTRLQRQELELNQSS
+1884 
-1899 EAKIAELENQL
+1899 
-1910 QETRDQLN
+1910 
-1918 EKKDE
+1918 
-1923 LKETDSRIP
+1923 
-1932 QLIAEIMG
+1932 
-1940 LRNKLTELERTLS
+1940 
-1953 ELKRTSA
+1953 
-1960 DKMEDLQSLL
+1960 
-1970 KQKSKQLEENTT
+1970 
-1982 QLRAVDAKNAEQ
+1982 
-1994 ILNIIELQ
+1994 
-2002 KQMKAIQTE
+2002 KAIQTE
-2011 ASNAKDKSA
+2011 ASKAKDKSA
-2020 SEISELQEQLKAKEK
+2020 SEFSELQEQLKAKEK
-2035 LNARLDSKNRELEKL
+2035 LNERLDSKNRELEKF

-2070 QTDQNQEDLRK
+2070 QTDQNQEDLLK

-2088 KESAFNRLQQQLRD
+2088 KEAAFNRLQQQLRD

-2128 QDLMVD
+2128 QDLVVD
-2134 PETVVHR
+2134 PDTVVHS

-2154 IILSPDETVMSVA
+2154 IILSTDETVMSVVQ
-2167 EQRQNVP
+2167 QRQNVP

-2255 PAVPQKLGILLDYK
+2255 PAVPQKFGILLDYK

-2296 YPFFNSC
+2296 YPFFNAC
-2303 LETNDEDSPIVLTR
+2303 LETNDEDAPIVLTR

>member
-52 QGPITHGMDV
+52 QGPITHVTDV
-62 DAILRKHNITLPNG
+62 DAILQKHNITLPNG

-84 NTCEGLKEQLE
+84 NSCEGLKEQLE

-101 HEKTSHTIQLEQ
+101 QEKTSHTIQLEQ
-113 EVFKLKLT
+113 EVFRLKFT
-121 VRQLRVKSATCG
+121 VRQLRVKSTTCG

-197 LEEKKKQLQFKTE
+197 LEENNKQLQFKTE
-210 QLEKNSHSSQRI
+210 QLERNSRSAQRI

-229 TQIWELEKTNRSLET
+229 TQIWELEKTNHSQET
-244 LTQITVLQR
+244 LTQIPVLQR
-253 QLDAK
+253 QLEAK
-258 INELESN
+258 INELEGN

-270 DSKIVV
+270 DSKKVV
-276 MMITLENEITE
+276 MMITLENEVTE

-292 SELTEESKTKMTDLQ
+292 SELTEESKTKITDQQ
-307 RQLKEMKQQLIDKI
+307 RQLKEMNQQLIDKI

-336 ILALQNAINNLYIQ
+336 ILALQNAINNINIQ
-350 ISNLQ
+350 ISSLQ

-363 ELQKN
+363 ELQKT
-368 LNNKEKQQEAWKKQL
+368 LNDKEKQQEAWKKQL

-397 IYIMR
+397 ISIMR

-436 DRVRAENKDLQKQLK
+436 DRVQAENKDLQKQLK

-483 GISKLVLSIMVLN
+483 GISKLVLSIVALN

-517 LQKQL
+517 LQKKL

-535 LQEKSSNG
+535 LQEKSTNG

-552 QNLIWEFQKGVDTQS
+552 QNLIWEFQKGVATQS

-615 ALSQSTAAQIVLG
+615 ALSQSTAAQIVR
-628 LEKQLEDKKKQ
+628 
-639 LAKLVEQSGKGPKM
+639 PKM

-709 LIMQIIHLQR
+709 LIMQILHLQR

-745 LEAREEESARCQAQ
+745 LEAREEESARCQAK

-781 DNLQEKLG
+781 DSLQDKLG

-824 TSATKINELQKL
+824 TSAAKINGEYPCCRALFIANHVCFERSTYVSIDPVMIFPHLSELQKL
-836 LDEKIKE
+836 LDAKIKE

-851 EDNAPQPENVLRIIA
+851 EDNAPQPENILRIIA

-875 KGVSNGI
+875 KGVSNGT

-926 RQELELNQSS
+926 RQELE
-936 EAKIAEL
+936 
-943 KNQLQET
+943 
-950 RDQLNEKRNEL
+950 
-961 KETDS
+961 
-966 RIPQLIAET
+966 
-975 MGLRNK
+975 
-981 LTELERTLSELKR
+981 
-994 TSADKMEDLQSLL
+994 
-1007 KQKSKQLEENTTQLR
+1007 
-1022 AVDAKNAEQ
+1022 
-1031 ILKIIELQK
+1031 
-1040 QMNEIQIEASKG
+1040 
-1052 KDETASE
+1052 
-1059 ISALQEQL
+1059 
-1067 EAREEESAR
+1067 
-1076 CQAQNKDLEKRLGD
+1076 
-1090 KDAQCSGLQDRY
+1090 
-1102 DNLQDKLG
+1102 
-1110 SAMNK
+1110 
-1115 LDNVTGYNDKLVL
+1115 
-1128 EVWTLTNEV
+1128 
-1137 DDLKKRTVTSA
+1137 
-1148 TKINELQKLLDEK
+1148 
-1161 IKELAKKTQELEDN
+1161 
-1175 APQPENVLRIIAIQ
+1175 
-1189 NEILNLQK
+1189 
-1197 GVSNGINFDQI
+1197 F
-1208 AALENELDALIATIE
+1208 
-1223 EKNNGNCKQILQ
+1223 
-1235 IIALQNQ
+1235 
-1242 VTRLQRQE
+1242 
-1250 LELNQSSEAKIAEL
+1250 
-1264 KNQLQET
+1264 
-1271 RDQLNEKRNELKE
+1271 
-1284 TDSRIPQLIAETMG
+1284 
-1298 LRNKL
+1298 
-1303 TELERTLS
+1303 
-1311 ELKRTSADKME
+1311 
-1322 DLQSLLKQKS
+1322 
-1332 KQLEE
+1332 
-1337 NTTQLRAVDA
+1337 
-1347 KNAEQ
+1347 
-1352 ILKIIELQK
+1352 
-1361 QMNEIQIEAS
+1361 
-1371 KGKDETASEISA
+1371 
-1383 LQEQLEAREEESARC
+1383 
-1398 QAQNK
+1398 
-1403 DLEKRLGDKDAQC
+1403 
-1416 SGLQDRYDNLQ
+1416 
-1427 DKLGSAMNKLDN
+1427 
-1439 VTGYNDK
+1439 
-1446 LVLEVWTLT
+1446 
-1455 NEVDDLK
+1455 
-1462 KRTVT
+1462 
-1467 SATKINELQ
+1467 
-1476 KLLDEKIK
+1476 
-1484 ELAKKTQELEDNAP
+1484 
-1498 QPENVLRIIAI
+1498 
-1509 QNEILNLQKGVS
+1509 
-1521 NGINF
+1521 
-1526 DQIAALENELDAL
+1526 
-1539 IATIEEKNNGNC
+1539 
-1551 KQILQIIALQNQVTR
+1551 
-1566 LQRQELEL
+1566 
-1574 NQSSEAKIAELKNQL
+1574 
-1589 QETRD
+1589 
-1594 QLNEK
+1594 
-1599 RNELKET
+1599 
-1606 DSRIPQLIAE
+1606 
-1616 TMGLRNKLTELERTL
+1616 
-1631 SELKRTSADKM
+1631 
-1642 EDLQSLLKQKS
+1642 
-1653 KQLEENTTQLRAVDA
+1653 
-1668 KNAEQILKIIELQKQ
+1668 
-1683 MNEIQIEASKG
+1683 
-1694 KDETASEISALQEQ
+1694 
-1708 LEAREEESARC
+1708 
-1719 QAQNKDLE
+1719 
-1727 KRLGDKDAQCS
+1727 
-1738 GLQDR
+1738 
-1743 YDNLQDKLGSAMNKL
+1743 
-1758 DNVTGY
+1758 
-1764 NDKLVLEVWTLTNEV
+1764 
-1779 DDLKKRTVT
+1779 
-1788 SATKIN
+1788 
-1794 ELQKLL
+1794 
-1800 DEKIKELAKKT
+1800 
-1811 QELEDNAPQPENVLR
+1811 
-1826 IIAIQN
+1826 
-1832 EILNLQKG
+1832 
-1840 VSSGIN
+1840 
-1846 FDQIAALEN
+1846 
-1855 ELDALIATI
+1855 
-1864 EEKNNGNC
+1864 
-1872 KQILQIIALQNQ
+1872 
-1884 VTRLQRQELELNQSS
+1884 NQSS

-1918 EKKDE
+1918 EKNGE

-1970 KQKSKQLEENTT
+1970 KQKSKQLEEITT

-1994 ILNIIELQ
+1994 ILKIIELQ
-2002 KQMKAIQTE
+2002 KEMKAIQTE
-2011 ASNAKDKSA
+2011 ASKAKDKSV
-2020 SEISELQEQLKAKEK
+2020 SEISELQKQLKAKEK
-2035 LNARLDSKNRELEKL
+2035 LNARLDSKNRELEKF

-2070 QTDQNQEDLRK
+2070 QNDQNQEDLLK

-2088 KESAFNRLQQQLRD
+2088 EEAAFNRLQQQLRD
-2102 SKDDNARLQERN
+2102 SKDDNARLQRRN
-2114 KSLQEENDKLKMNL
+2114 KSLQDENDKLKMNL
-2128 QDLMVD
+2128 QDLLVD
-2134 PETVVHR
+2134 PETIVHS
-2141 TKVAFD
+2141 TKVALD

-2154 IILSPDETVMSVA
+2154 IILSTDETEMSVA
-2167 EQRQNVP
+2167 QQRQNVP
-2174 NDPGR
+2174 NNPGR

-2244 ALAAR
+2244 ALAAG

-2255 PAVPQKLGILLDYK
+2255 PELPQKFGILLDYK
-2269 KGEVSFYNADT
+2269 KGEVSFYNANT

-2296 YPFFNSC
+2296 YPFFNTC
-2303 LETNDEDSPIVLTR
+2303 LETNDEDAPIVLTP
-2317 VGSVSWID
+2317 VGSVSWIQ

>member
-31 GHALQP
+31 GRALQP

-52 QGPITHGMDV
+52 QGPITHVTDV
-62 DAILRKHNITLPNG
+62 DAILQKHNITLPNG

-84 NTCEGLKEQLE
+84 NSCEGLKEQLE

-101 HEKTSHTIQLEQ
+101 QEKTSHTIQLEQ
-113 EVFKLKLT
+113 EVFRLKFT
-121 VRQLRVKSATCG
+121 VRQLRVKSTTCG

-180 KNTSTSTSTKI
+180 KNTTTSTSTKI

-197 LEEKKKQLQFKTE
+197 LEENNKQLQFKTE
-210 QLEKNSHSSQRI
+210 QLERNSRSAQRI

-229 TQIWELEKTNRSLET
+229 TQIWELEKTNHSQET

-253 QLDAK
+253 QLEAK
-258 INELESN
+258 INELEGN

-270 DSKIVV
+270 DSKKVV
-276 MMITLENEITE
+276 MMITLENEVTE

-292 SELTEESKTKMTDLQ
+292 SELTEESKTKITDQQ
-307 RQLKEMKQQLIDKI
+307 RQLKEMNQQLIDKI

-336 ILALQNAINNLYIQ
+336 ILALQNAINNLNIQ
-350 ISNLQ
+350 ISSLQ

-363 ELQKN
+363 ELQKT

-397 IYIMR
+397 ISIMR

-436 DRVRAENKDLQKQLK
+436 DRVQAENKDLQKQLK

-463 YDRVRG
+463 YDRVSG

-483 GISKLVLSIMVLN
+483 GISKLVLSIVALN

-517 LQKQL
+517 LQKKL

-552 QNLIWEFQKGVDTQS
+552 QNLIWEFQKGVATQS

-593 SKLVLTITT
+593 SKL
-602 LQSEVVNLQRMLS
+602 
-615 ALSQSTAAQIVLG
+615 
-628 LEKQLEDKKKQ
+628 
-639 LAKLVEQSGKGPKM
+639 
-653 SNLEN
+653 
-658 QISEIEKR
+658 
-666 IAELKEENPEA
+666 
-677 KITEL
+677 EL

-709 LIMQIIHLQR
+709 LIMQILHLQR

-745 LEAREEESARCQAQ
+745 LDAREEESARCQAQ

-769 KDAQCSGLQDRY
+769 KDAQCFGLQDRY
-781 DNLQEKLG
+781 DSLQDKLG

-824 TSATKINELQKL
+824 TSAAKINELQKL
-836 LDEKIKE
+836 LDAKIKE

-851 EDNAPQPENVLRIIA
+851 EDNAPQPENILRIIA

-875 KGVSNGI
+875 KGVSNGT

-926 RQELELNQSS
+926 RQELE
-936 EAKIAEL
+936 
-943 KNQLQET
+943 
-950 RDQLNEKRNEL
+950 
-961 KETDS
+961 
-966 RIPQLIAET
+966 
-975 MGLRNK
+975 
-981 LTELERTLSELKR
+981 
-994 TSADKMEDLQSLL
+994 
-1007 KQKSKQLEENTTQLR
+1007 
-1022 AVDAKNAEQ
+1022 
-1031 ILKIIELQK
+1031 
-1040 QMNEIQIEASKG
+1040 
-1052 KDETASE
+1052 
-1059 ISALQEQL
+1059 
-1067 EAREEESAR
+1067 
-1076 CQAQNKDLEKRLGD
+1076 
-1090 KDAQCSGLQDRY
+1090 
-1102 DNLQDKLG
+1102 
-1110 SAMNK
+1110 
-1115 LDNVTGYNDKLVL
+1115 
-1128 EVWTLTNEV
+1128 
-1137 DDLKKRTVTSA
+1137 
-1148 TKINELQKLLDEK
+1148 
-1161 IKELAKKTQELEDN
+1161 
-1175 APQPENVLRIIAIQ
+1175 
-1189 NEILNLQK
+1189 
-1197 GVSNGINFDQI
+1197 F
-1208 AALENELDALIATIE
+1208 
-1223 EKNNGNCKQILQ
+1223 
-1235 IIALQNQ
+1235 
-1242 VTRLQRQE
+1242 
-1250 LELNQSSEAKIAEL
+1250 
-1264 KNQLQET
+1264 
-1271 RDQLNEKRNELKE
+1271 
-1284 TDSRIPQLIAETMG
+1284 
-1298 LRNKL
+1298 
-1303 TELERTLS
+1303 
-1311 ELKRTSADKME
+1311 
-1322 DLQSLLKQKS
+1322 
-1332 KQLEE
+1332 
-1337 NTTQLRAVDA
+1337 
-1347 KNAEQ
+1347 
-1352 ILKIIELQK
+1352 
-1361 QMNEIQIEAS
+1361 
-1371 KGKDETASEISA
+1371 
-1383 LQEQLEAREEESARC
+1383 
-1398 QAQNK
+1398 
-1403 DLEKRLGDKDAQC
+1403 
-1416 SGLQDRYDNLQ
+1416 
-1427 DKLGSAMNKLDN
+1427 
-1439 VTGYNDK
+1439 
-1446 LVLEVWTLT
+1446 
-1455 NEVDDLK
+1455 
-1462 KRTVT
+1462 
-1467 SATKINELQ
+1467 
-1476 KLLDEKIK
+1476 
-1484 ELAKKTQELEDNAP
+1484 
-1498 QPENVLRIIAI
+1498 
-1509 QNEILNLQKGVS
+1509 
-1521 NGINF
+1521 
-1526 DQIAALENELDAL
+1526 
-1539 IATIEEKNNGNC
+1539 
-1551 KQILQIIALQNQVTR
+1551 
-1566 LQRQELEL
+1566 
-1574 NQSSEAKIAELKNQL
+1574 
-1589 QETRD
+1589 
-1594 QLNEK
+1594 
-1599 RNELKET
+1599 
-1606 DSRIPQLIAE
+1606 
-1616 TMGLRNKLTELERTL
+1616 
-1631 SELKRTSADKM
+1631 
-1642 EDLQSLLKQKS
+1642 
-1653 KQLEENTTQLRAVDA
+1653 
-1668 KNAEQILKIIELQKQ
+1668 
-1683 MNEIQIEASKG
+1683 
-1694 KDETASEISALQEQ
+1694 
-1708 LEAREEESARC
+1708 
-1719 QAQNKDLE
+1719 
-1727 KRLGDKDAQCS
+1727 
-1738 GLQDR
+1738 
-1743 YDNLQDKLGSAMNKL
+1743 
-1758 DNVTGY
+1758 
-1764 NDKLVLEVWTLTNEV
+1764 
-1779 DDLKKRTVT
+1779 
-1788 SATKIN
+1788 
-1794 ELQKLL
+1794 
-1800 DEKIKELAKKT
+1800 
-1811 QELEDNAPQPENVLR
+1811 
-1826 IIAIQN
+1826 
-1832 EILNLQKG
+1832 
-1840 VSSGIN
+1840 
-1846 FDQIAALEN
+1846 
-1855 ELDALIATI
+1855 
-1864 EEKNNGNC
+1864 
-1872 KQILQIIALQNQ
+1872 
-1884 VTRLQRQELELNQSS
+1884 NQSS

-1918 EKKDE
+1918 EKNDE

-1994 ILNIIELQ
+1994 ILKIIELQ
-2002 KQMKAIQTE
+2002 KEMKAIQTE
-2011 ASNAKDKSA
+2011 ASKAKDKSV
-2020 SEISELQEQLKAKEK
+2020 SEISELQKQLKAKEK
-2035 LNARLDSKNRELEKL
+2035 LNARLDSKNIELEKF

-2070 QTDQNQEDLRK
+2070 QNDQNQEDLLK

-2088 KESAFNRLQQQLRD
+2088 EEAAFNRLQQQLRD
-2102 SKDDNARLQERN
+2102 SKDDNARLQGRN

-2128 QDLMVD
+2128 QDLLVD
-2134 PETVVHR
+2134 PETIVHS
-2141 TKVAFD
+2141 TKVALD

-2154 IILSPDETVMSVA
+2154 IILSTDETEMSVA
-2167 EQRQNVP
+2167 QQRQNVP
-2174 NDPGR
+2174 NNPGR

-2244 ALAAR
+2244 ALAAG

-2255 PAVPQKLGILLDYK
+2255 PELPQKFGILLDYK
-2269 KGEVSFYNADT
+2269 KGEVSFYNANT
-2280 RSLLHTFTGN
+2280 RSLLHKFTGN

-2296 YPFFNSC
+2296 YPFFNTC
-2303 LETNDEDSPIVLTR
+2303 LESNDDGPIVLTP
-2317 VGSVSWID
+2317 VGSVSWIQ

>member
-1 MMARIQTTLICLLL
+1 MARIQITLICLLL
-15 PCLLQDSLSR
+15 PCLFQDSLSK

-37 RIQRDIKNVDPPVVL
+37 RIQRDIKNVDLPVVL
-52 QGPITHGMDV
+52 QGPITHVTDV

-84 NTCEGLKEQLE
+84 NSCEGLKEQLE

-101 HEKTSHTIQLEQ
+101 QEKTSHTIQLEQ
-113 EVFKLKLT
+113 EVFRLKIT

-139 IAKLQAQLEDKMSQL
+139 IVKLQAQLEDKMSQL

-197 LEEKKKQLQFKTE
+197 LEEKNKQLQFKTE
-210 QLEKNSHSSQRI
+210 QLERNSRSAQRI
-222 LEIIELQ
+222 LEIIDLQ
-229 TQIWELEKTNRSLET
+229 TQIWELEKTNHSQET

-253 QLDAK
+253 QLEAK
-258 INELESN
+258 INELEGN

-276 MMITLENEITE
+276 MMITLENEVTE

-307 RQLKEMKQQLIDKI
+307 RQLKEMNQQLIDKI

-397 IYIMR
+397 ISIMR

-436 DRVRAENKDLQKQLK
+436 DRVQAENKDLQKQLK

-483 GISKLVLSIMVLN
+483 DISKLVLSIVALN

-552 QNLIWEFQKGVDTQS
+552 QNLIWEFQKGVATQS
-567 NIYQIAVLQKEL
+567 NIYQIAALQKEL

-615 ALSQSTAAQIVLG
+615 ALSLSTAAQIVR

-639 LAKLVEQSGKGPKM
+639 LAKLVEQSGMGPKM

-677 KITEL
+677 KIIEL

-702 KDSKNSY
+702 DSKNSY
-709 LIMQIIHLQR
+709 LIMQILHLQR

-781 DNLQEKLG
+781 DSLQDKLG

-824 TSATKINELQKL
+824 TSAAKINELQKL

-875 KGVSNGI
+875 KGVSNGT

-926 RQELELNQSS
+926 RQELEFNQSS

-943 KNQLQET
+943 ENQLQET
-950 RDQLNEKRNEL
+950 RDQLNEKKDEL
-961 KETDS
+961 KKTAS
-966 RIPQLIAET
+966 RIPQLIAEI
-975 MGLRNK
+975 MGLHNK
-981 LTELERTLSELKR
+981 LTELERTLSELKQ

-1040 QMNEIQIEASKG
+1040 QMNVIQIEASKG

-1102 DNLQDKLG
+1102 DSLQDKLG

-1148 TKINELQKLLDEK
+1148 AKINELQKLLDEK

-1197 GVSNGINFDQI
+1197 GVSNGTNFDQI

-1250 LELNQSSEAKIAEL
+1250 LEFNQSSEAKIAEL
-1264 KNQLQET
+1264 ENQLQET
-1271 RDQLNEKRNELKE
+1271 RDQLNEKKDELKI
-1284 TDSRIPQLIAETMG
+1284 TDSRIPQLIAEIMG
-1298 LRNKL
+1298 LNNKL

-1311 ELKRTSADKME
+1311 ELKQTSADKME

-1361 QMNEIQIEAS
+1361 E
-1371 KGKDETASEISA
+1371 
-1383 LQEQLEAREEESARC
+1383 
-1398 QAQNK
+1398 
-1403 DLEKRLGDKDAQC
+1403 
-1416 SGLQDRYDNLQ
+1416 
-1427 DKLGSAMNKLDN
+1427 
-1439 VTGYNDK
+1439 
-1446 LVLEVWTLT
+1446 
-1455 NEVDDLK
+1455 
-1462 KRTVT
+1462 
-1467 SATKINELQ
+1467 
-1476 KLLDEKIK
+1476 
-1484 ELAKKTQELEDNAP
+1484 
-1498 QPENVLRIIAI
+1498 
-1509 QNEILNLQKGVS
+1509 
-1521 NGINF
+1521 
-1526 DQIAALENELDAL
+1526 
-1539 IATIEEKNNGNC
+1539 
-1551 KQILQIIALQNQVTR
+1551 
-1566 LQRQELEL
+1566 
-1574 NQSSEAKIAELKNQL
+1574 
-1589 QETRD
+1589 
-1594 QLNEK
+1594 
-1599 RNELKET
+1599 
-1606 DSRIPQLIAE
+1606 
-1616 TMGLRNKLTELERTL
+1616 
-1631 SELKRTSADKM
+1631 
-1642 EDLQSLLKQKS
+1642 
-1653 KQLEENTTQLRAVDA
+1653 
-1668 KNAEQILKIIELQKQ
+1668 
-1683 MNEIQIEASKG
+1683 
-1694 KDETASEISALQEQ
+1694 
-1708 LEAREEESARC
+1708 
-1719 QAQNKDLE
+1719 
-1727 KRLGDKDAQCS
+1727 
-1738 GLQDR
+1738 
-1743 YDNLQDKLGSAMNKL
+1743 
-1758 DNVTGY
+1758 
-1764 NDKLVLEVWTLTNEV
+1764 
-1779 DDLKKRTVT
+1779 
-1788 SATKIN
+1788 
-1794 ELQKLL
+1794 
-1800 DEKIKELAKKT
+1800 
-1811 QELEDNAPQPENVLR
+1811 
-1826 IIAIQN
+1826 
-1832 EILNLQKG
+1832 
-1840 VSSGIN
+1840 
-1846 FDQIAALEN
+1846 
-1855 ELDALIATI
+1855 
-1864 EEKNNGNC
+1864 
-1872 KQILQIIALQNQ
+1872 
-1884 VTRLQRQELELNQSS
+1884 
-1899 EAKIAELENQL
+1899 
-1910 QETRDQLN
+1910 
-1918 EKKDE
+1918 
-1923 LKETDSRIP
+1923 
-1932 QLIAEIMG
+1932 
-1940 LRNKLTELERTLS
+1940 
-1953 ELKRTSA
+1953 
-1960 DKMEDLQSLL
+1960 
-1970 KQKSKQLEENTT
+1970 
-1982 QLRAVDAKNAEQ
+1982 
-1994 ILNIIELQ
+1994 
-2002 KQMKAIQTE
+2002 MKAIQTE
-2011 ASNAKDKSA
+2011 ASKAKDKSA
-2020 SEISELQEQLKAKEK
+2020 SEISEIQKQLKAKEK
-2035 LNARLDSKNRELEKL
+2035 LNARLDSKNRELEKF
-2050 QKEMK
+2050 QKEIK

-2070 QTDQNQEDLRK
+2070 QNDQNQEDLLK
-2081 MQQQLRE
+2081 MQQQLQE
-2088 KESAFNRLQQQLRD
+2088 KEAAFNRLQQQLRD
-2102 SKDDNARLQERN
+2102 SKDDNARLQGRN
-2114 KSLQEENDKLKMNL
+2114 KGLQEENDKLKMNL
-2128 QDLMVD
+2128 QDPLVD
-2134 PETVVHR
+2134 PETIVHS
-2141 TKVAFD
+2141 TKVALD

-2154 IILSPDETVMSVA
+2154 IILSADETEMSVA
-2167 EQRQNVP
+2167 QQRQNVP
-2174 NDPGR
+2174 NNPGR

-2249 PLDIQL
+2249 PLEIQL
-2255 PAVPQKLGILLDYK
+2255 HVLPQKFGILLDYK

-2290 RFTDKL
+2290 RFTDNL
-2296 YPFFNSC
+2296 YPFFNNC
-2303 LETNDEDSPIVLTR
+2303 LETNDEDAPIVLTR
-2317 VGSVSWID
+2317 VGSVSWIQ

>member
-31 GHALQP
+31 GRALQP

-52 QGPITHGMDV
+52 QGPITHVTDV
-62 DAILRKHNITLPNG
+62 DAILQKHNITLPNG

-84 NTCEGLKEQLE
+84 NSCEGLKEQLE

-101 HEKTSHTIQLEQ
+101 QEKTSHTIQLEQ
-113 EVFKLKLT
+113 EVFRLKFT
-121 VRQLRVKSATCG
+121 VRQLRVKSTTCG

-180 KNTSTSTSTKI
+180 KNTTTSTSTKI

-197 LEEKKKQLQFKTE
+197 LEENNKQLQFKTE
-210 QLEKNSHSSQRI
+210 QLERNSRSAQRI

-229 TQIWELEKTNRSLET
+229 TQIWELEKTNHSQET

-253 QLDAK
+253 QLEAK
-258 INELESN
+258 INELEGN

-270 DSKIVV
+270 DSKKVV
-276 MMITLENEITE
+276 MMITLENEVTE

-292 SELTEESKTKMTDLQ
+292 SELTEESKTKITDQQ
-307 RQLKEMKQQLIDKI
+307 RQLKEMNQQLIDKI

-336 ILALQNAINNLYIQ
+336 ILALQNAINNLNIQ
-350 ISNLQ
+350 ISSLQ

-363 ELQKN
+363 ELQKT

-397 IYIMR
+397 ISIMR

-436 DRVRAENKDLQKQLK
+436 DRVQAENKDLQKQLK

-463 YDRVRG
+463 YDRVSG

-483 GISKLVLSIMVLN
+483 GISKLVLSIVALN

-517 LQKQL
+517 LQKKL

-552 QNLIWEFQKGVDTQS
+552 QNLIWEFQKGVATQS

-615 ALSQSTAAQIVLG
+615 ALSQSTAAQIVR
-628 LEKQLEDKKKQ
+628 LEKQLEDKKQ

-709 LIMQIIHLQR
+709 LIMQILHLQR

-745 LEAREEESARCQAQ
+745 LDAREEESARCQAQ

-769 KDAQCSGLQDRY
+769 KDAQCFGLQDRY
-781 DNLQEKLG
+781 DSLQDKLG

-824 TSATKINELQKL
+824 TSAAKINVMIFPRLSELQKL
-836 LDEKIKE
+836 LDAKIKE

-851 EDNAPQPENVLRIIA
+851 EDNAPQPENILRIIA

-875 KGVSNGI
+875 KGVSNGT

-926 RQELELNQSS
+926 RQELE
-936 EAKIAEL
+936 
-943 KNQLQET
+943 
-950 RDQLNEKRNEL
+950 
-961 KETDS
+961 
-966 RIPQLIAET
+966 
-975 MGLRNK
+975 
-981 LTELERTLSELKR
+981 
-994 TSADKMEDLQSLL
+994 
-1007 KQKSKQLEENTTQLR
+1007 
-1022 AVDAKNAEQ
+1022 
-1031 ILKIIELQK
+1031 
-1040 QMNEIQIEASKG
+1040 
-1052 KDETASE
+1052 
-1059 ISALQEQL
+1059 
-1067 EAREEESAR
+1067 
-1076 CQAQNKDLEKRLGD
+1076 
-1090 KDAQCSGLQDRY
+1090 
-1102 DNLQDKLG
+1102 
-1110 SAMNK
+1110 
-1115 LDNVTGYNDKLVL
+1115 
-1128 EVWTLTNEV
+1128 
-1137 DDLKKRTVTSA
+1137 
-1148 TKINELQKLLDEK
+1148 
-1161 IKELAKKTQELEDN
+1161 
-1175 APQPENVLRIIAIQ
+1175 
-1189 NEILNLQK
+1189 
-1197 GVSNGINFDQI
+1197 F
-1208 AALENELDALIATIE
+1208 
-1223 EKNNGNCKQILQ
+1223 
-1235 IIALQNQ
+1235 
-1242 VTRLQRQE
+1242 
-1250 LELNQSSEAKIAEL
+1250 
-1264 KNQLQET
+1264 
-1271 RDQLNEKRNELKE
+1271 
-1284 TDSRIPQLIAETMG
+1284 
-1298 LRNKL
+1298 
-1303 TELERTLS
+1303 
-1311 ELKRTSADKME
+1311 
-1322 DLQSLLKQKS
+1322 
-1332 KQLEE
+1332 
-1337 NTTQLRAVDA
+1337 
-1347 KNAEQ
+1347 
-1352 ILKIIELQK
+1352 
-1361 QMNEIQIEAS
+1361 
-1371 KGKDETASEISA
+1371 
-1383 LQEQLEAREEESARC
+1383 
-1398 QAQNK
+1398 
-1403 DLEKRLGDKDAQC
+1403 
-1416 SGLQDRYDNLQ
+1416 
-1427 DKLGSAMNKLDN
+1427 
-1439 VTGYNDK
+1439 
-1446 LVLEVWTLT
+1446 
-1455 NEVDDLK
+1455 
-1462 KRTVT
+1462 
-1467 SATKINELQ
+1467 
-1476 KLLDEKIK
+1476 
-1484 ELAKKTQELEDNAP
+1484 
-1498 QPENVLRIIAI
+1498 
-1509 QNEILNLQKGVS
+1509 
-1521 NGINF
+1521 
-1526 DQIAALENELDAL
+1526 
-1539 IATIEEKNNGNC
+1539 
-1551 KQILQIIALQNQVTR
+1551 
-1566 LQRQELEL
+1566 
-1574 NQSSEAKIAELKNQL
+1574 
-1589 QETRD
+1589 
-1594 QLNEK
+1594 
-1599 RNELKET
+1599 
-1606 DSRIPQLIAE
+1606 
-1616 TMGLRNKLTELERTL
+1616 
-1631 SELKRTSADKM
+1631 
-1642 EDLQSLLKQKS
+1642 
-1653 KQLEENTTQLRAVDA
+1653 
-1668 KNAEQILKIIELQKQ
+1668 
-1683 MNEIQIEASKG
+1683 
-1694 KDETASEISALQEQ
+1694 
-1708 LEAREEESARC
+1708 
-1719 QAQNKDLE
+1719 
-1727 KRLGDKDAQCS
+1727 
-1738 GLQDR
+1738 
-1743 YDNLQDKLGSAMNKL
+1743 
-1758 DNVTGY
+1758 
-1764 NDKLVLEVWTLTNEV
+1764 
-1779 DDLKKRTVT
+1779 
-1788 SATKIN
+1788 
-1794 ELQKLL
+1794 
-1800 DEKIKELAKKT
+1800 
-1811 QELEDNAPQPENVLR
+1811 
-1826 IIAIQN
+1826 
-1832 EILNLQKG
+1832 
-1840 VSSGIN
+1840 
-1846 FDQIAALEN
+1846 
-1855 ELDALIATI
+1855 
-1864 EEKNNGNC
+1864 
-1872 KQILQIIALQNQ
+1872 
-1884 VTRLQRQELELNQSS
+1884 NQSS

-1918 EKKDE
+1918 EKNDE

-1994 ILNIIELQ
+1994 ILKIIELQ
-2002 KQMKAIQTE
+2002 KEMKAIQTE
-2011 ASNAKDKSA
+2011 ASKAKDKSV
-2020 SEISELQEQLKAKEK
+2020 SEISELQKQLKAKEK
-2035 LNARLDSKNRELEKL
+2035 LNARLDSKNIELEKF

-2070 QTDQNQEDLRK
+2070 QNDQNQEDLLK

-2088 KESAFNRLQQQLRD
+2088 EEAAFNRLQQQLRD
-2102 SKDDNARLQERN
+2102 SKDDNARLQGRN

-2128 QDLMVD
+2128 QDLLVD
-2134 PETVVHR
+2134 PETIVHS
-2141 TKVAFD
+2141 TKVALD

-2154 IILSPDETVMSVA
+2154 IILSTDETEMSVA
-2167 EQRQNVP
+2167 QQRQNVP
-2174 NDPGR
+2174 NNPGR

-2244 ALAAR
+2244 ALAAG

-2255 PAVPQKLGILLDYK
+2255 PELPQKFGILLDYK
-2269 KGEVSFYNADT
+2269 KGEVSFYNANT
-2280 RSLLHTFTGN
+2280 RSLLHKFTGN

-2296 YPFFNSC
+2296 YPFFNTC
-2303 LETNDEDSPIVLTR
+2303 LESNDDGPIVLTP
-2317 VGSVSWID
+2317 VGSVSWIQ

>member
-31 GHALQP
+31 GRALQP

-52 QGPITHGMDV
+52 QGPITHVTDV
-62 DAILRKHNITLPNG
+62 DAILQKHNITLPNG

-84 NTCEGLKEQLE
+84 NSCEGLKEQLE

-101 HEKTSHTIQLEQ
+101 QEKTSHTIQLEQ
-113 EVFKLKLT
+113 EVFRLKFT
-121 VRQLRVKSATCG
+121 VRQLRVKSTTCG

-180 KNTSTSTSTKI
+180 KNTTTSTSTKI

-197 LEEKKKQLQFKTE
+197 LEENNKQLQFKTE
-210 QLEKNSHSSQRI
+210 QLERNSRSAQRI

-229 TQIWELEKTNRSLET
+229 TQIWELEKTNHSQET

-253 QLDAK
+253 QLEAK
-258 INELESN
+258 INELEGN

-270 DSKIVV
+270 DSKKVV
-276 MMITLENEITE
+276 MMITLENEVTE

-292 SELTEESKTKMTDLQ
+292 SELTEESKTKITDQQ
-307 RQLKEMKQQLIDKI
+307 RQLKEMNQQLIDKI

-336 ILALQNAINNLYIQ
+336 ILALQNAINNLNIQ
-350 ISNLQ
+350 ISSLQ

-363 ELQKN
+363 ELQKT

-397 IYIMR
+397 ISIMR

-436 DRVRAENKDLQKQLK
+436 DRVQAENKDLQKQLK

-483 GISKLVLSIMVLN
+483 GISKLVLSIVALN

-517 LQKQL
+517 LQKKL

-552 QNLIWEFQKGVDTQS
+552 QNLIWEFQKGVATQS

-593 SKLVLTITT
+593 SKL
-602 LQSEVVNLQRMLS
+602 
-615 ALSQSTAAQIVLG
+615 
-628 LEKQLEDKKKQ
+628 
-639 LAKLVEQSGKGPKM
+639 
-653 SNLEN
+653 
-658 QISEIEKR
+658 
-666 IAELKEENPEA
+666 
-677 KITEL
+677 EL

-709 LIMQIIHLQR
+709 LIMQILHLQR

-769 KDAQCSGLQDRY
+769 KDAQCFGLQDRY
-781 DNLQEKLG
+781 DSLQDKLG

-824 TSATKINELQKL
+824 TSAAKINGEYPCCRALFKANHVCFEISTYVSIDPVMIFPRLSELQKL
-836 LDEKIKE
+836 LDAKIKE

-851 EDNAPQPENVLRIIA
+851 EDNAPQPENILRIIA

-875 KGVSNGI
+875 KGVSNGT

-926 RQELELNQSS
+926 RQELE
-936 EAKIAEL
+936 
-943 KNQLQET
+943 
-950 RDQLNEKRNEL
+950 
-961 KETDS
+961 
-966 RIPQLIAET
+966 
-975 MGLRNK
+975 
-981 LTELERTLSELKR
+981 
-994 TSADKMEDLQSLL
+994 
-1007 KQKSKQLEENTTQLR
+1007 
-1022 AVDAKNAEQ
+1022 
-1031 ILKIIELQK
+1031 
-1040 QMNEIQIEASKG
+1040 
-1052 KDETASE
+1052 
-1059 ISALQEQL
+1059 
-1067 EAREEESAR
+1067 
-1076 CQAQNKDLEKRLGD
+1076 
-1090 KDAQCSGLQDRY
+1090 
-1102 DNLQDKLG
+1102 
-1110 SAMNK
+1110 
-1115 LDNVTGYNDKLVL
+1115 
-1128 EVWTLTNEV
+1128 
-1137 DDLKKRTVTSA
+1137 
-1148 TKINELQKLLDEK
+1148 
-1161 IKELAKKTQELEDN
+1161 
-1175 APQPENVLRIIAIQ
+1175 
-1189 NEILNLQK
+1189 
-1197 GVSNGINFDQI
+1197 F
-1208 AALENELDALIATIE
+1208 
-1223 EKNNGNCKQILQ
+1223 
-1235 IIALQNQ
+1235 
-1242 VTRLQRQE
+1242 
-1250 LELNQSSEAKIAEL
+1250 
-1264 KNQLQET
+1264 
-1271 RDQLNEKRNELKE
+1271 
-1284 TDSRIPQLIAETMG
+1284 
-1298 LRNKL
+1298 
-1303 TELERTLS
+1303 
-1311 ELKRTSADKME
+1311 
-1322 DLQSLLKQKS
+1322 
-1332 KQLEE
+1332 
-1337 NTTQLRAVDA
+1337 
-1347 KNAEQ
+1347 
-1352 ILKIIELQK
+1352 
-1361 QMNEIQIEAS
+1361 
-1371 KGKDETASEISA
+1371 
-1383 LQEQLEAREEESARC
+1383 
-1398 QAQNK
+1398 
-1403 DLEKRLGDKDAQC
+1403 
-1416 SGLQDRYDNLQ
+1416 
-1427 DKLGSAMNKLDN
+1427 
-1439 VTGYNDK
+1439 
-1446 LVLEVWTLT
+1446 
-1455 NEVDDLK
+1455 
-1462 KRTVT
+1462 
-1467 SATKINELQ
+1467 
-1476 KLLDEKIK
+1476 
-1484 ELAKKTQELEDNAP
+1484 
-1498 QPENVLRIIAI
+1498 
-1509 QNEILNLQKGVS
+1509 
-1521 NGINF
+1521 
-1526 DQIAALENELDAL
+1526 
-1539 IATIEEKNNGNC
+1539 
-1551 KQILQIIALQNQVTR
+1551 
-1566 LQRQELEL
+1566 
-1574 NQSSEAKIAELKNQL
+1574 
-1589 QETRD
+1589 
-1594 QLNEK
+1594 
-1599 RNELKET
+1599 
-1606 DSRIPQLIAE
+1606 
-1616 TMGLRNKLTELERTL
+1616 
-1631 SELKRTSADKM
+1631 
-1642 EDLQSLLKQKS
+1642 
-1653 KQLEENTTQLRAVDA
+1653 
-1668 KNAEQILKIIELQKQ
+1668 
-1683 MNEIQIEASKG
+1683 
-1694 KDETASEISALQEQ
+1694 
-1708 LEAREEESARC
+1708 
-1719 QAQNKDLE
+1719 
-1727 KRLGDKDAQCS
+1727 
-1738 GLQDR
+1738 
-1743 YDNLQDKLGSAMNKL
+1743 
-1758 DNVTGY
+1758 
-1764 NDKLVLEVWTLTNEV
+1764 
-1779 DDLKKRTVT
+1779 
-1788 SATKIN
+1788 
-1794 ELQKLL
+1794 
-1800 DEKIKELAKKT
+1800 
-1811 QELEDNAPQPENVLR
+1811 
-1826 IIAIQN
+1826 
-1832 EILNLQKG
+1832 
-1840 VSSGIN
+1840 
-1846 FDQIAALEN
+1846 
-1855 ELDALIATI
+1855 
-1864 EEKNNGNC
+1864 
-1872 KQILQIIALQNQ
+1872 
-1884 VTRLQRQELELNQSS
+1884 NQSS

-1918 EKKDE
+1918 EKNDE

-1994 ILNIIELQ
+1994 ILKIIELQ
-2002 KQMKAIQTE
+2002 KEMKAIQTE
-2011 ASNAKDKSA
+2011 ASKAKDKSV
-2020 SEISELQEQLKAKEK
+2020 SEISELQKQLKAKEK
-2035 LNARLDSKNRELEKL
+2035 LNARLDSKNIELEKF

-2070 QTDQNQEDLRK
+2070 QNDQNQEDLLK

-2088 KESAFNRLQQQLRD
+2088 EEAAFNRLQQQLRD
-2102 SKDDNARLQERN
+2102 SKDDNARLQGRN

-2128 QDLMVD
+2128 QDLLVD
-2134 PETVVHR
+2134 PETIVHS
-2141 TKVAFD
+2141 TKVALD

-2154 IILSPDETVMSVA
+2154 IILSTDETEMSVA
-2167 EQRQNVP
+2167 QQRQNVP
-2174 NDPGR
+2174 NNPGR

-2244 ALAAR
+2244 ALAAG

-2255 PAVPQKLGILLDYK
+2255 PELPQKFGILLDYK
-2269 KGEVSFYNADT
+2269 KGEVSFYNANT
-2280 RSLLHTFTGN
+2280 RSLLHKFTGN

-2296 YPFFNSC
+2296 YPFFNTC
-2303 LETNDEDSPIVLTR
+2303 LESNDDGPIVLTP
-2317 VGSVSWID
+2317 VGSVSWIQ